1 MDIKGDW
8 KKRAVCGL
16 MVLAM
21 ALSLLP
27 TSILAADTRSVTDN
41 AIKNGSFEQPVFDD
55 KPSPQWPANQVPDWH
70 TTASDHLIEFGSKRN
85 GKNAPQLTGNN
96 KEIPDGK
103 QFAELNADEESTLY
117 QYATTVGGNVY
128 EWGLSHRGRSG
139 IDQMAVIIGPKQS
152 QIDPATGE
160 RIDVDPAKPS
170 KDGKDGRDQFM
181 RMTDWV
187 SQHESNLKV
196 DIPPTGCTQKIT
208 VYSKKFA
215 AKGEFQNDIG
225 DAFSASPSDVY
236 TEKWNVWI
244 IGTNNNA
251 WDNYGTN
258 SSAYAAGKLSYSCR
272 YAVPDGQTETVFA
285 FCSYSA
291 AGGNT
296 CGNLIDNIHFSLY
309 QTITAAATAGGSG
322 YIIVP
327 TGDKGSEYYEIGS
340 SMSELVVANGSPITV
355 KVVKPQDSNVQFVGA
370 YVTRQTAKGLEQVF
384 IPVTDKEEWGEEG
397 DTYTYEHRVEEP
409 ADIVLVFI
417 KSPTVMYDANGGQEY
432 VYEPGATEPKN
443 TVSFA
448 EDTGRTKYTSHAAQ
462 APAGCE
468 DTWQFQGWLLAR
480 SKTLL
485 PAEHTVTYDKATDT
499 LTFTDNG
506 SERGSA
512 EGGATLIAQ
521 WKWRQRFVT
530 ASRVK
535 DENGKVS
542 ADFRENTDCGTVEI
556 VGNEGESVANNLA
569 AKDYFASAS
578 ERVTVTAT
586 AKAGYE
592 FIGWYQQVDGEK
604 YDLVSSEP
612 THSYNVS
619 REGVQTIYARFA
631 PTHTVTYQWAS
642 VDAGKC
648 PQNTPDPP
656 SPGTVID
663 GGTYYISKDFIKDKT
678 TIDGTVKKDGRT
690 VPGKW
695 IFTGWHDGEED
706 GSSGTGSDIVIQET
720 ELIKVTGDRTLTGFW
735 TFEPEAEHSLSY
747 QFADSGSWS
756 PSGSFAHTEEHYRGE
771 SVTAKAEPDR
781 NQTTDGEDVLAT
793 DNVTLYGDWSFKGWQ
808 RSDTKDK
815 DIVAAGDGFDMPGN
829 DLTLTG
835 QWEFTPYTYTVVYDT
850 GDGKPI
856 RDPKYASYDYAA
868 LLGSSKSG
876 LNAPSTGI
884 PFGASIEL
892 MGLPAG
898 TEIQNDKY
906 FAGWSLVKPTSDNL
920 DTIQTQG
927 PGDSVGYRKLGI
939 TENGQEVKLYA
950 VYKNKD
956 VATVD
961 FAVNDSNWGDVNP
974 KSGSFTVQNGKVDNK
989 TVSSEATPREGYHF
1003 VGWYEKSDD
1012 GKLEP
1017 VNGSAINGTTLT
1029 VTAAMMQAKLKPLA
1043 ESRGENR
1050 TPVLE
1055 VRYIAVFARD
1065 SFTVK
1070 FDGNGDDKEATMKP
1084 QTFPAPDSEEQLTTL
1099 RKNEFKR
1106 PGYVFTGWA
1115 EYPTR
1120 EVGQEER
1127 IYADEAPFAEVTIY
1141 QGNKIVDGGTITLYA
1156 QWKKLPDVTILYT
1169 PDPTSLGTV
1178 KLNGAAAEENDTITV
1193 QEGTVY
1199 ESLNPETG
1207 VAQGATAV
1215 PGEGSVFVGWYDA
1228 QDTERS
1234 HPLTVSS
1241 TTYTP
1246 KKDSS
1251 GRYQEGSYVALF
1263 RLKQY
1268 VLRYD
1273 ANATDAVGT
1282 MKDQT
1287 FPHGEAYPLKE
1298 CAFSREG
1305 YRFVGWA
1312 TESTGK
1318 VKYEDQES
1326 IKLEEKFPNLKDDN
1340 DEVTL
1345 YAVWE
1350 EQSVTLSYEPND
1362 AELGSVSSA
1371 LETVVAVTGTA
1382 KGSTAQ
1388 PKSGAKFDGWYS
1400 ADGTLLSKELTFVPT
1415 KGAGTVWQGT
1425 TYYAHFSAKRSPS
1438 TPSTPAKPDETK
1450 PTLAPIPEMLNGE
1463 DHYAYLLG
1471 YEDGTVRPNGSIS
1484 RAEVATVLFRLLKD
1498 DVRMQNLTKDNAY
1511 SDVPDTAWYAAAV
1524 STLSKMG
1531 VISGYPDGTFRPNA
1545 PITRAEFAA
1554 MIARFD
1560 ETAKSADTPFTD
1572 ISGHWAENAIGKAYG
1587 NGWVEG
1593 SSKTVFCPESN
1604 LTRAETA
1611 TLLNRVLHRLPEKE
1625 SDLLANQIVWPDNP
1639 ETFWGYLAIQE
1650 ATNSHEYERKADG
1663 VHETQTAKRENRDWS
1678 KEFEQ

>member
-1 MDIKGDW
+1 MGDQ
-8 KKRAVCGL
+8 
-16 MVLAM
+16 
-21 ALSLLP
+21 
-27 TSILAADTRSVTDN
+27 T
-41 AIKNGSFEQPVFDD
+41 
-55 KPSPQWPANQVPDWH
+55 
-70 TTASDHLIEFGSKRN
+70 
-85 GKNAPQLTGNN
+85 
-96 KEIPDGK
+96 IPDGS

-117 QYATTVGGNVY
+117 QYAETVGGNVY
-128 EWGLSHRGRSG
+128 EWGLSHRGREG
-139 IDQMAVIIGPKQS
+139 DDHMALIIGPKQ
-152 QIDPATGE
+152 DE
-160 RIDVDPAKPS
+160 KPD
-170 KDGKDGRDQFM
+170 KPNKAGKDQFM

-187 SQHESNLKV
+187 KSHAEKLGVN
-196 DIPPTGCTQKIT
+196 IPVTGCTQKIT

-215 AKGEFQNDIG
+215 ANGGFQNDIG

-244 IGTNNNA
+244 IGTSNTA
-251 WDNYGTN
+251 WGNYGTK
-258 SSAYAAGKLSYSCR
+258 SSAYAAGKLAYSCR
-272 YAVPDGQTETVFA
+272 YAVPDGQTKTVFA

-291 AGGNT
+291 ATSNKT
-296 CGNLIDNIHFSLY
+296 LGNLIDNIHFSLY

-322 YIIVP
+322 FIGVP
-327 TGDKGSEYYEIGS
+327 TGGKNVYYEIRG

-355 KVVKPQDSNVQFVGA
+355 KAVEPESDDVQFVGA
-370 YVTRQTAKGLEQVF
+370 YVTRQTQNGLKKEF
-384 IPVTDKEEWGEEG
+384 IPATSPSWDKV
-397 DTYTYEHRVEEP
+397 DRTYTYEHPVEEP
-409 ADIVLVFI
+409 ADIVLVFVKKPMVI
-417 KSPTVMYDANGGQEY
+417 YEANGGKQY
-432 VYEPGATEPKN
+432 THGDNGTNA
-443 TVSFA
+443 VSFA
-448 EDTGRTKYTSHAAQ
+448 PQVSGDGSTTARGPYDSKEATPVKDGWRF
-462 APAGCE
+462 
-468 DTWQFQGWLLAR
+468 DGWLLPQ
-480 SKTLL
+480 KNKVL
-485 PAEHTVTYDKATDT
+485 PAVHTVSYDAESE
-499 LTFTDNG
+499 TFTFTANG
-506 SERGSA
+506 ETTELESV
-512 EGGATLIAQ
+512 GATLIAQ

-535 DENGKVS
+535 NADGKVS
-542 ADFRENTDCGTVEI
+542 DDFLVNEDCGTVEI
-556 VGNEGESVANNLA
+556 VGNEGESVANNPA

-592 FIGWYQQVDGEK
+592 FIGWYQQVDGK
-604 YDLVSSEP
+604 YDLVSSKP
-612 THSYNVS
+612 THSYTVIS
-619 REGVQTIYARFA
+619 EGVQTIYARFA

-642 VDAGKC
+642 VAAGKC
-648 PQNTPDPP
+648 PQNTPDPLR
-656 SPGTVID
+656 PGTVID

-695 IFTGWHDGEED
+695 VFTGWHDGEED
-706 GSSGTGSDIVIQET
+706 GSSGNDVDIVIRVT
-720 ELIKVTGDRTLTGFW
+720 ELINVTGDRTLTGFW

-771 SVTAKAEPDR
+771 SVKAASEPAR
-781 NQTTDGEDVLAT
+781 NQTMDGKDVLVT

-808 RSDTKDK
+808 RSDNENT
-815 DIVAAGDGFDMPGN
+815 ITAGNDFDMPGN
-829 DLTLTG
+829 NLTLTG

-850 GDGKPI
+850 GNGEPVGDL
-856 RDPKYASYDYAA
+856 KYASYDYAA
-868 LLGSSKSG
+868 LLGSSKPG
-876 LNAPSTGI
+876 LKAPSTGI
-884 PFGASIEL
+884 PFGASIKL
-892 MGLPAG
+892 MELPAG
-898 TEIQNDKY
+898 TEIPNDKY
-906 FAGWSLVKPTSDNL
+906 FAGWSLVKPTNADLSD
-920 DTIQTQG
+920 IETQA
-927 PGDSVGYRKLGI
+927 PGDSVGFRKLEV

-974 KSGSFTVQNGKVDNK
+974 KSGSFMVQNGKVDEG
-989 TVSSEATPREGYHF
+989 TVSSTAAPRDGYHF
-1003 VGWYEKSDD
+1003 VGWYEESDD

-1017 VNGSAINGTTLT
+1017 VNGSAISGTTLT

-1050 TPVLE
+1050 TPVLV
-1055 VRYIAVFARD
+1055 VRYVAVFEPNT
-1065 SFTVK
+1065 FTIHYEPNYPIIDAGAQSGEMVDQTFSAATTSRNLSPNQFQCK
-1070 FDGNGDDKEATMKP
+1070 GYTFDGWTTGKGDFYSDGAAFT
-1084 QTFPAPDSEEQLTTL
+1084 QTVE
-1099 RKNEFKR
+1099 NEGK
-1106 PGYVFTGWA
+1106 V
-1115 EYPTR
+1115 
-1120 EVGQEER
+1120 
-1127 IYADEAPFAEVTIY
+1127 
-1141 QGNKIVDGGTITLYA
+1141 TLYA
-1156 QWKKLPDVTILYT
+1156 QWERLADVTIFYT
-1169 PDPTSLGTV
+1169 PEPTSLGTV
-1178 KLNGAAAEENDTITV
+1178 ELNGTAAKENDTITV

-1207 VAQGATAV
+1207 TARGATAV
-1215 PGEGSVFVGWYDA
+1215 PGKGSVFVGWYDA
-1228 QDTERS
+1228 QGK
-1234 HPLTVSS
+1234 HPLTDK

-1246 KKDSS
+1246 EKGSS
-1251 GRYQEGSYVALF
+1251 GRYQDGSYVARF

-1268 VLRYD
+1268 VLHYD
-1273 ANATDAVGT
+1273 ANGGTDT
-1282 MKDQT
+1282 MEDQT
-1287 FPHGEAYPLKE
+1287 FPHGQAHPLEK

-1312 TESTGK
+1312 TESAGE

-1326 IKLEEKFPNLKDDN
+1326 IKLDEKFPNLTNDN
-1340 DEVTL
+1340 DVVTL

-1350 EQSVTLSYEPND
+1350 EQSVTIGYEPND
-1362 AELGSVSSA
+1362 AELG
-1371 LETVVAVTGTA
+1371 TVTVESEPVDAVTGTA
-1382 KGSTAQ
+1382 HGSTAQ

-1400 ADGTLLSKELTFVPT
+1400 ADGTLLSTELTFVPT
-1415 KGAGTVWQGT
+1415 RADGAVWQGT
-1425 TYYAHFSAKRSPS
+1425 TYYARFSAKRSPS

-1511 SDVPDTAWYAAAV
+1511 SDVSDTAWYAAAV

>member
-41 AIKNGSFEQPVFDD
+41 AIKNGSFEEPAFHD
-55 KPSPQWPANQVPDWH
+55 KNSPQWPANNVPDWD
-70 TTASDHLIEFGSKRN
+70 TTASDKLIEFGSRRN
-85 GKNAPQLTGNN
+85 GKNAPQLTGVD
-96 KEIPDGK
+96 KTIPDGS

-117 QYATTVGGNVY
+117 QYAETVGGNVY
-128 EWGLSHRGRSG
+128 EWGLSHRGRDG
-139 IDQMAVIIGPKQS
+139 VDQMAVIIGPKQDD
-152 QIDPATGE
+152 DP
-160 RIDVDPAKPS
+160 DKPS
-170 KDGKDGRDQFM
+170 ADGKDQFM

-187 SQHESNLKV
+187 RQHASEMGVTVYNN
-196 DIPPTGCTQKIT
+196 TGCTQKIT

-215 AKGEFQNDIG
+215 KKGGFQNDIG

-251 WDNYGTN
+251 WGNYGTK
-258 SSAYAAGKLSYSCR
+258 SSDYAEGNLAYSCR
-272 YAVPDGQTETVFA
+272 YAVPDGQSKTVFA

-291 AGGNT
+291 AGGST

-322 YIIVP
+322 YIGVP
-327 TGDKGSEYYEIGS
+327 TGNESVLYKIDDK
-340 SMSELVVANGSPITV
+340 MRELVVANGSTITV
-355 KVVKPQDSNVQFVGA
+355 QAVEPKNDVQFVGA
-370 YVTRQTAKGLEQVF
+370 YVTRQTQNGLKKEF
-384 IPVTDKEEWGEEG
+384 IPAASSSWDKV
-397 DTYTYEHRVEEP
+397 DRTYTYVHPVEEP
-409 ADIVLVFI
+409 ADIVLVFVKKPMVI
-417 KSPTVMYDANGGQEY
+417 YEANGGDQY
-432 VYEPGATEPKN
+432 THGDNGTNA
-443 TVSFA
+443 VSFA
-448 EDTGRTKYTSHAAQ
+448 QQVRDDGSKTERLPYESQEATTKTKD
-462 APAGCE
+462 GWRF
-468 DTWQFQGWLLAR
+468 DGWLLAR
-480 SKTLL
+480 KEKVL
-485 PAEHTVTYDKATDT
+485 PAVHTVSYDTASE
-499 LTFTDNG
+499 TFTFTADDG
-506 SERGSA
+506 TKETLES
-512 EGGATLIAQ
+512 GGATLIAQ

-535 DENGKVS
+535 DKDGMVS
-542 ADFRENTDCGTVEI
+542 ADIQENTACGSITVTSDGAAVKTETTEA
-556 VGNEGESVANNLA
+556 VTDYYSQANEKITA
-569 AKDYFASAS
+569 
-578 ERVTVTAT
+578 TAT
-586 AKAGYE
+586 AKNGYR
-592 FIGWYQQVDGEK
+592 FVGWYQQLDGDTYQFISNQETYTYTAK
-604 YDLVSSEP
+604 A
-612 THSYNVS
+612 
-619 REGVQTIYARFA
+619 EGVQTVYARFA

-648 PQNTPDPP
+648 PPNRPEPP

-678 TIDGTVKKDGRT
+678 TIDGTVTKDGRT

-695 IFTGWHDGEED
+695 VFTGWRSGE
-706 GSSGTGSDIVIQET
+706 SGDSDIRET

-735 TFEPEAEHSLSY
+735 TFIPEKEHTLTY
-747 QFADSGSWS
+747 QFADNNRWS
-756 PSGSFAHTEEHYRGE
+756 PSGSFAQTENHYRGE
-771 SVTAKAEPDR
+771 SVTAKAEPDH
-781 NQTTDGEDVLAT
+781 NKTTDEEGNPIDVLVT
-793 DNVTLYGDWSFKGWQ
+793 GNNVVLYGKWSFDGWK
-808 RSDTKDK
+808 RSDNDST
-815 DIVAAGDGFDMPGN
+815 IAAGRGFNMPGK

-835 QWEFTPYTYTVVYDT
+835 QWEFTPYTYTVVYDLVNGRT
-850 GDGKPI
+850 VADLNNKNYNYS
-856 RDPKYASYDYAA
+856 K
-868 LLGSSKSG
+868 LLGSSKPG
-876 LNAPSTGI
+876 LNALSTGIGI

-892 MGLPAG
+892 MELPAG
-898 TEIQNDKY
+898 TEIPDDKY
-906 FAGWSLVKPTSDNL
+906 FAGWSLVEPTSDNL
-920 DTIQTQG
+920 DTIQTQD

-950 VYKNKD
+950 VYKDKD

-974 KSGSFTVQNGKVDNK
+974 KSGSFMVQNGKVDEG
-989 TVSSEATPREGYHF
+989 TVSSTAAPRDGYHF
-1003 VGWYEKSDD
+1003 VGWYEESDD

-1017 VNGSAINGTTLT
+1017 VNGSAISGTTLT

-1065 SFTVK
+1065 SFTVE
-1070 FDGNGDDKEATMKP
+1070 FNRNGDDVTGEMPPQKFHDPNSKDQPTM
-1084 QTFPAPDSEEQLTTL
+1084 L

-1106 PGYVFTGWA
+1106 RGYVFTGWA

-1120 EVGQEER
+1120 GEGQGR
-1127 IYADEAPFAEVTIY
+1127 TYADEAPFAEVTKY
-1141 QGNKIVDGGTITLYA
+1141 RGVKIVDGDSITLYA
-1156 QWKKLPDVTILYT
+1156 QWEKLPDVTISYT
-1169 PDPTSLGTV
+1169 PEPTSLGTV
-1178 KLNGAAAEENDTITV
+1178 ELNGTAAKGNDTITV

-1199 ESLNPETG
+1199 EKLNPETG
-1207 VAQGATAV
+1207 TARGATAV
-1215 PGEGSVFVGWYDA
+1215 PGKGSVFVGWYDA

-1234 HPLTVSS
+1234 HPLTDGS

-1246 KKDSS
+1246 EKEDSS
-1251 GRYQEGSYVALF
+1251 GRYQKGSYVALF

-1268 VLRYD
+1268 VLHYD
-1273 ANATDAVGT
+1273 ANAADAVGT

-1287 FPHGEAYPLKE
+1287 FPHGQAHPLEK

-1312 TESTGK
+1312 TGPAGE
-1318 VKYEDQES
+1318 VKYEDQKS
-1326 IKLEEKFPNLKDDN
+1326 IKLDEEFKNLTNDN
-1340 DEVTL
+1340 DVVTL

-1350 EQSVTLSYEPND
+1350 EQSVTIGYEPND

-1371 LETVVAVTGTA
+1371 LETVAAVTGTA

-1388 PKSGAKFDGWYS
+1388 AKSGARFDGWYS
-1400 ADGTLLSKELTFVPT
+1400 ADGTLLSTELTFVP
-1415 KGAGTVWQGT
+1415 KKADGAVWQGT
-1425 TYYAHFSAKRSPS
+1425 TYYAHFSAQRRPS

-1498 DVRMQNLTKDNAY
+1498 DVRTQNLTKDNAY
-1511 SDVPDTAWYAAAV
+1511 SDVSDTAWYAAAV

-1587 NGWVEG
+1587 NGWVAG

>member
-41 AIKNGSFEQPVFDD
+41 AIKNGSFEEPAFHD
-55 KPSPQWPANQVPDWH
+55 KNSPQWPANNVPDWD
-70 TTASDHLIEFGSKRN
+70 TTASDHLIEFGSTRKDGTVPHIV
-85 GKNAPQLTGNN
+85 GKPNLQDSGC
-96 KEIPDGK
+96 

-117 QYATTVGGNVY
+117 QYAETVGGNVY
-128 EWGLSHRGRSG
+128 EWGLSHRGRDG
-139 IDQMAVIIGPKQS
+139 VDQMAVIIGPKQDD
-152 QIDPATGE
+152 DP
-160 RIDVDPAKPS
+160 DKPS
-170 KDGKDGRDQFM
+170 ADGKDQFM

-187 SQHESNLKV
+187 RQHASEMGV
-196 DIPPTGCTQKIT
+196 TVYGTGCTQKIT

-215 AKGEFQNDIG
+215 KKGGFQNDIG

-244 IGTNNNA
+244 IGTSNTV
-251 WDNYGTN
+251 WGNYGTK
-258 SSAYAAGKLSYSCR
+258 SSAYAAGNLAYSCR
-272 YAVPDGQTETVFA
+272 YAVPDGQAKTVFA

-291 AGGNT
+291 TGGST
-296 CGNLIDNIHFSLY
+296 CGNLIDNIHFRLY

-322 YIIVP
+322 YIGVS
-327 TGDKGSEYYEIGS
+327 TGDEDESVLYKIDDK
-340 SMSELVVANGSPITV
+340 MRELVVADGSTITV
-355 KVVKPQDSNVQFVGA
+355 QAVEPDNDVQFVGA
-370 YVTRQTAKGLEQVF
+370 YVTRQTQNGLKKEF
-384 IPVTDKEEWGEEG
+384 IPATSPSWDKV
-397 DTYTYEHRVEEP
+397 DRTYTYEHPVEEP
-409 ADIVLVFI
+409 ADIVLVFVKKPMVI
-417 KSPTVMYDANGGQEY
+417 YEANGGDQY
-432 VYEPGATEPKN
+432 THGDNGTNA
-443 TVSFA
+443 VSFA
-448 EDTGRTKYTSHAAQ
+448 QQVSDDGSKTERLPYESQEATTKTKD
-462 APAGCE
+462 GWRF
-468 DTWQFQGWLLAR
+468 DGWLLAR
-480 SKTLL
+480 KEKVL
-485 PAEHTVTYDKATDT
+485 PAVHTVSYDTASE
-499 LTFTDNG
+499 TFTFTADDG
-506 SERGSA
+506 TKETLES
-512 EGGATLIAQ
+512 GGATLIAQ

-535 DENGKVS
+535 DADGKVS
-542 ADFRENTDCGTVEI
+542 ADFRENTECGTVEI
-556 VGNEGESVANNLA
+556 VGNEGESVANNPA

-578 ERVTVTAT
+578 ERVTVTA
-586 AKAGYE
+586 AANAGYE
-592 FIGWYQQVDGEK
+592 FIGWYQQVDGKK
-604 YDLVSSEP
+604 YELVSSEP
-612 THSYNVS
+612 THSYTVS

-642 VDAGKC
+642 VAAGKC

-678 TIDGTVKKDGRT
+678 TIDGTVTKDGRT

-695 IFTGWHDGEED
+695 VFTGWHDGKED
-706 GSSGTGSDIVIQET
+706 GSSGNDVDIVIRET

-735 TFEPEAEHSLSY
+735 TFIPEKEHTLTY
-747 QFADSGSWS
+747 QFADNTRWS
-756 PSGSFAHTEEHYRGE
+756 PSGSFELTENYYRGE
-771 SVTAKAEPDR
+771 SVTAQAEPDR
-781 NQTTDGEDVLAT
+781 NQTTDEEGNPIDVLVT
-793 DNVTLYGDWSFKGWQ
+793 GNVTLYGDWSFNGWK
-808 RSDTKDK
+808 RSDNDST
-815 DIVAAGDGFDMPGN
+815 IAAGRGFNMPGN
-829 DLTLTG
+829 NLTLTG

-898 TEIQNDKY
+898 TEIPDDKY
-906 FAGWSLVKPTSDNL
+906 FAGWSLVKPENNL
-920 DTIQTQG
+920 STIETQA

-939 TENGQEVKLYA
+939 TANKQVVTLYA

-961 FAVNDSNWGDVNP
+961 FAVNDSNWGNVDT
-974 KSGSFTVQNGKVDNK
+974 KSGSFTVQNGIVDNK
-989 TVSSEATPREGYHF
+989 TVFSEATPREGYHF
-1003 VGWYEKSDD
+1003 VGWYEK
-1012 GKLEP
+1012 GALTP
-1017 VNGSAINGTTLT
+1017 VSTNAKLT
-1029 VTAAMMQAKLKPLA
+1029 VTSDMMQEKLPLTG
-1043 ESRGENR
+1043 SGEENG
-1050 TPVLE
+1050 TPPVL
-1055 VRYIAVFARD
+1055 VVHYVAVFARD
-1065 SFTVK
+1065 SFTVE
-1070 FDGNGDDKEATMKP
+1070 FNRNGDDVTGEMPP
-1084 QTFPAPDSEEQLTTL
+1084 QTFHDPDSEEQPTTL

-1120 EVGQEER
+1120 GEGQGR
-1127 IYADEAPFAEVTIY
+1127 SYDDEASFAEVTIY
-1141 QGNKIVDGGTITLYA
+1141 QKKQINNGDTITLYA
-1156 QWKKLPDVTILYT
+1156 QWERLPDVTILYT
-1169 PDPTSLGTV
+1169 PEPTSLGTV
-1178 KLNGAAAEENDTITV
+1178 ELNGIAAEGNDTITV
-1193 QEGTVY
+1193 QEGTVC
-1199 ESLNPETG
+1199 EQLNPETG
-1207 VAQGATAV
+1207 EVQGATAV
-1215 PGEGSVFVGWYDA
+1215 PGKGSVFVGWYDA

-1234 HPLTVSS
+1234 HSLTGSS
-1241 TTYTP
+1241 TTYKP
-1246 KKDSS
+1246 EKDSS

-1273 ANATDAVGT
+1273 ANGGTGT
-1282 MKDQT
+1282 MEDQT
-1287 FPHGEAYPLKE
+1287 FPHGQAHPLEK

-1305 YRFVGWA
+1305 YSFVGWA
-1312 TESTGK
+1312 TEQEGK
-1318 VKYEDQES
+1318 VKYEDQKS
-1326 IKLEEKFPNLKDDN
+1326 IKLDEEFPNLTNDN
-1340 DEVTL
+1340 DEVYL

-1362 AELGSVSSA
+1362 AELGSVSKAS
-1371 LETVVAVTGTA
+1371 ETVDAVTGTA

-1388 PKSGAKFDGWYS
+1388 PKSGARFDGWYS
-1400 ADGTLLSKELTFVPT
+1400 ADGALLSKELTFVPT
-1415 KGAGTVWQGT
+1415 KKDGAVWQGT

-1511 SDVPDTAWYAAAV
+1511 SDVSDTAWYAAAV

>member
-8 KKRAVCGL
+8 KKRAVSGL
-16 MVLAM
+16 MVLVM

-41 AIKNGSFEQPVFDD
+41 AIKNGSFEEPAFHD
-55 KPSPQWPANQVPDWH
+55 KNSPQWPANNVPDWS
-70 TTASDHLIEFGSKRN
+70 TTASDQLIEFGSRRN
-85 GKNAPQLTGNN
+85 GKDAPQLTGVD
-96 KEIPDGK
+96 KTIPDGS

-128 EWGLSHRGRSG
+128 EWGLSHRGREG
-139 IDQMAVIIGPKQS
+139 DDHMALIIGPKQ
-152 QIDPATGE
+152 DE
-160 RIDVDPAKPS
+160 KPD
-170 KDGKDGRDQFM
+170 KPNKAGKDQFM

-187 SQHESNLKV
+187 KSHAEKLGVN
-196 DIPPTGCTQKIT
+196 IPVTGCTQKIT

-215 AKGEFQNDIG
+215 ANGGFQNDIG

-244 IGTNNNA
+244 IGTSNTA
-251 WDNYGTN
+251 WGNYGTK
-258 SSAYAAGKLSYSCR
+258 SSAYAAGNLAYSCR
-272 YAVPDGQTETVFA
+272 YAVPDGQTKTVFA

-291 AGGNT
+291 AT
-296 CGNLIDNIHFSLY
+296 SDKTLGNLIDNIHFSLY

-322 YIIVP
+322 FIGVP
-327 TGDKGSEYYEIGS
+327 TGNVSEYYPIGS
-340 SMSELVVANGSPITV
+340 SMSKRVVANGSTIKV
-355 KVVKPQDSNVQFVGA
+355 KAVEPENGDVQFVGA
-370 YVTRQTAKGLEQVF
+370 YVTRQTQNGLKKEF
-384 IPVTDKEEWGEEG
+384 IPATSPSWDKV
-397 DTYTYEHRVEEP
+397 DRTYTYVHPVEEP
-409 ADIVLVFI
+409 ADIVLVFVKKPMVI
-417 KSPTVMYDANGGQEY
+417 YEANGGDQY
-432 VYEPGATEPKN
+432 TYGDKGTNA
-443 TVSFA
+443 VSFA
-448 EDTGRTKYTSHAAQ
+448 PQVNGDGSTTER
-462 APAGCE
+462 APYDSKEATTAKDGWKF
-468 DTWQFQGWLLAR
+468 DGWLLAR
-480 SKTLL
+480 NNKVL
-485 PAEHTVTYDKATDT
+485 PAVHTVSYDPAIE
-499 LTFTDNG
+499 TFTFTADNG
-506 SERGSA
+506 TKETLES
-512 EGGATLIAQ
+512 GGATLIAQ

-535 DENGKVS
+535 ENGKVS
-542 ADFRENTDCGTVEI
+542 ADFQENTDCGTVEI
-556 VGNEGESVANNLA
+556 VGNEGESVANNPA

-578 ERVTVTAT
+578 ERVTVTA
-586 AKAGYE
+586 AANAGYE
-592 FIGWYQQVDGEK
+592 FIGWYQQVDGNK
-604 YDLVSSEP
+604 YELVSSEP

-631 PTHTVTYQWAS
+631 PTHTVTYRWTTEE
-642 VDAGKC
+642 GKC
-648 PQNTPDPP
+648 PPEELLNKNGISLPET
-656 SPGTVID
+656 GTVVD
-663 GGTYYISKDFIKDKT
+663 GGTYYISKDLEINK
-678 TIDGTVKKDGRT
+678 TIDGTGTIDDRT

-695 IFTGWHDGEED
+695 VFTGWRSGE
-706 GSSGTGSDIVIQET
+706 SGDSDIRET
-720 ELIKVTGDRTLTGFW
+720 ELIKVKGDRTLTGFW

-756 PSGSFAHTEEHYRGE
+756 PSGSFAQTEEHYRGE
-771 SVTAKAEPDR
+771 SVTAQAEPAHNRTKDEKG
-781 NQTTDGEDVLAT
+781 NPIDVLAT
-793 DNVTLYGDWSFKGWQ
+793 GNNVVLYGKWSFDGWK
-808 RSDTKDK
+808 RSDNDST
-815 DIVAAGDGFDMPGN
+815 IAAGKGFDMPGK

-835 QWEFTPYTYTVVYDT
+835 QWEFTPYTYTVVYDLGNGT
-850 GDGKPI
+850 TVA
-856 RDPKYASYDYAA
+856 DPNNENYNYSK
-868 LLGSSKSG
+868 LLGSDKSG

-892 MGLPAG
+892 MEFPAG
-898 TEIQNDKY
+898 TEIPNDKY
-906 FAGWSLVKPTSDNL
+906 FAGWSLVKPENNL
-920 DTIQTQG
+920 STIETQA
-927 PGDSVGYRKLGI
+927 PGDSVGFRKLKV

-961 FAVNDSNWGDVNP
+961 FAVNNSNWGDVNP
-974 KSGSFTVQNGKVDNK
+974 KSGSFTVRGSTVDEK
-989 TVSSEATPREGYHF
+989 TVSSTATPREGYHF
-1003 VGWYEKSDD
+1003 VGWYEKKSDGGLTEVKD
-1012 GKLEP
+1012 E
-1017 VNGSAINGTTLT
+1017 NGNWITDAKLT
-1029 VTAAMMQAKLKPLA
+1029 VTSDMMQEKLNSLTEKL
-1043 ESRGENR
+1043 
-1050 TPVLE
+1050 V
-1055 VRYIAVFARD
+1055 VHYVAVFARD

-1070 FDGNGDDKEATMKP
+1070 FDPNVALDAEGKSDVTGEMPP
-1084 QTFPAPDSEEQLTTL
+1084 QKFPAPDSEDQLTTL

-1106 PGYVFTGWA
+1106 RGYVFTGWA
-1115 EYPTR
+1115 ESKTGEGR
-1120 EVGQEER
+1120 T
-1127 IYADEAPFAEVTIY
+1127 YADKEPFAEVTIY
-1141 QGNKIVDGGTITLYA
+1141 QGNKIVDGGMITLYA
-1156 QWKKLPDVTILYT
+1156 QWKKLPDVTIFYT
-1169 PDPTSLGTV
+1169 PEPTSLGTV
-1178 KLNGAAAEENDTITV
+1178 ELNPTESNELDPQDGMV
-1193 QEGTVY
+1193 S

-1207 VAQGATAV
+1207 TAQGATAV

-1228 QDTERS
+1228 QDTERENS
-1234 HPLTVSS
+1234 LTDSM
-1241 TTYTP
+1241 TYTP
-1246 KKDSS
+1246 EKNSS
-1251 GRYQEGSYVALF
+1251 SKRYQDGSYVARF

-1268 VLRYD
+1268 VLHYD
-1273 ANATDAVGT
+1273 ANGGTDT
-1282 MKDQT
+1282 MEDQT
-1287 FPHGEAYPLKE
+1287 FPHGQAHPLEK

-1312 TESTGK
+1312 TESTDK

-1326 IKLEEKFPNLKDDN
+1326 IKLDEEFPNLTNDN

-1350 EQSVTLSYEPND
+1350 EQRVTLSYEPND

-1371 LETVVAVTGTA
+1371 LETVAAVKGTA

-1388 PKSGAKFDGWYS
+1388 PKSGARFDGWYS

-1415 KGAGTVWQGT
+1415 KGDGAVWQGT
-1425 TYYAHFSAKRSPS
+1425 TYYAYFSAKRSPS

-1511 SDVPDTAWYAAAV
+1511 SDVSDTAWYAAAV

>member
-70 TTASDHLIEFGSKRN
+70 TTASDHLIEFGSSRN
-85 GKNAPQLTGNN
+85 GNDAPQLTGYD
-96 KEIPDGK
+96 KTIPDGH

-128 EWGLSHRGRSG
+128 EWGLSHRGREG
-139 IDQMAVIIGPKQS
+139 VDRMAVIIGPKQN
-152 QIDPATGE
+152 
-160 RIDVDPAKPS
+160 VDPAKPS

-187 SQHESNLKV
+187 KSHAEKLGVN
-196 DIPPTGCTQKIT
+196 IPVTGCTQKIT

-215 AKGEFQNDIG
+215 ANGGFQNDIG

-244 IGTNNNA
+244 IGTSNTA
-251 WDNYGTN
+251 WGNYGTK
-258 SSAYAAGKLSYSCR
+258 SSAYAAGNLAYSCR
-272 YAVPDGQTETVFA
+272 YAVPDGQTKTVFA

-291 AGGNT
+291 ATSNKT
-296 CGNLIDNIHFSLY
+296 LGNLIDNIHFSLY

-322 YIIVP
+322 FIGVP
-327 TGDKGSEYYEIGS
+327 TGGKNVYYEIRG

-355 KVVKPQDSNVQFVGA
+355 KAVEPESDDVQFVGA
-370 YVTRQTAKGLEQVF
+370 YVTRQTQNGLKKEF
-384 IPVTDKEEWGEEG
+384 IPATSPSWDKV
-397 DTYTYEHRVEEP
+397 DRTYTYEHPVEEP
-409 ADIVLVFI
+409 ADIVLVFVKKPMVI
-417 KSPTVMYDANGGQEY
+417 YEANGGKQY
-432 VYEPGATEPKN
+432 THGDNGTNA
-443 TVSFA
+443 VSFA
-448 EDTGRTKYTSHAAQ
+448 PQVSGDGSTTARGPYESKAATT
-462 APAGCE
+462 AKDGWKF
-468 DTWQFQGWLLAR
+468 DGWLLPR
-480 SKTLL
+480 KNKVL
-485 PAEHTVTYDKATDT
+485 PAVHTVSYDAERE
-499 LTFTDNG
+499 TFTFAANG
-506 SERGSA
+506 ETTELES
-512 EGGATLIAQ
+512 GGATLIAQ

-535 DENGKVS
+535 DKDGMVS
-542 ADFRENTDCGTVEI
+542 ADIQENTACGSITVTSDGAAVKTETTEA
-556 VGNEGESVANNLA
+556 VTDYYSQANEKITA
-569 AKDYFASAS
+569 
-578 ERVTVTAT
+578 TAT
-586 AKAGYE
+586 AKNGYR
-592 FIGWYQQVDGEK
+592 FVGWYQQLDGDT
-604 YDLVSSEP
+604 YQFVSNQA
-612 THSYNVS
+612 TYTYTAKA
-619 REGVQTIYARFA
+619 EGVQTIYARFA
-631 PTHTVTYQWAS
+631 PTHTVTYRWTTEE
-642 VDAGKC
+642 GKC
-648 PQNTPDPP
+648 PPEELLNKNGISLPET
-656 SPGTVID
+656 GTVVD
-663 GGTYYISKDFIKDKT
+663 GGTYYISKDLEINK
-678 TIDGTVKKDGRT
+678 TIDGTGTIDDRT

-695 IFTGWHDGEED
+695 VFTGWRSGE
-706 GSSGTGSDIVIQET
+706 SGDSDIRET
-720 ELIKVTGDRTLTGFW
+720 ELIKVKGDRTLTGFW
-735 TFEPEAEHSLSY
+735 TFIPEKEHTLTY
-747 QFADSGSWS
+747 QFADNTRWS
-756 PSGSFAHTEEHYRGE
+756 PSGSFELTENYYRGE
-771 SVTAKAEPDR
+771 SVTAQAEPAHNRTKDEEG
-781 NQTTDGEDVLAT
+781 NPIDVLAT
-793 DNVTLYGDWSFKGWQ
+793 GNNVVLYGKWSFDGWK
-808 RSDTKDK
+808 RSDNDST
-815 DIVAAGDGFDMPGN
+815 IAAGRGFNMPGK

-856 RDPKYASYDYAA
+856 SDPKYASYDYAA

-876 LNAPSTGI
+876 LNAPTGI

-892 MGLPAG
+892 MELPDG
-898 TEIQNDKY
+898 TKIPNDKY
-906 FAGWSLVKPTSDNL
+906 FAGWSIVDPTNADL
-920 DTIQTQG
+920 GTIVTQA

-939 TENGQEVKLYA
+939 TKDKRKVTLYA

-956 VATVD
+956 MATVD
-961 FAVNDSNWGDVNP
+961 FAVNDSNWGDVDT
-974 KSGSFTVQNGKVDNK
+974 KSGSFMVQNGKVDEG
-989 TVSSEATPREGYHF
+989 TVSSTAAPRDGYHF
-1003 VGWYEKSDD
+1003 VGWYEESDD

-1065 SFTVK
+1065 SFTVE

-1156 QWKKLPDVTILYT
+1156 QWEKLSDVIISYT
-1169 PDPTSLGTV
+1169 PEPTSLGTV
-1178 KLNGAAAEENDTITV
+1178 KLNPTESNELDPQDGMV
-1193 QEGTVY
+1193 S

-1207 VAQGATAV
+1207 EVQGATAV

-1234 HPLTVSS
+1234 HPLTGGS

-1246 KKDSS
+1246 EKDLS
-1251 GRYQEGSYVALF
+1251 GRYRDGSYVALF

-1268 VLRYD
+1268 VLHYD
-1273 ANATDAVGT
+1273 ANAADAAGT
-1282 MKDQT
+1282 MEDQT
-1287 FPHGEAYPLKE
+1287 FPHGQAYPLKE

-1312 TESTGK
+1312 TEQKGK
-1318 VKYEDQES
+1318 VEYEDQTN
-1326 IKLEEKFPNLKDDN
+1326 IKLDKEFPNLTNDN
-1340 DEVTL
+1340 DVVTL

-1350 EQSVTLSYEPND
+1350 EQSVTIGYEPND

-1371 LETVVAVTGTA
+1371 SETVDAVTGTA

-1388 PKSGAKFDGWYS
+1388 AKSGARFDGWYS

-1415 KGAGTVWQGT
+1415 KKDGAVWQGT

-1511 SDVPDTAWYAAAV
+1511 SDVSDTAWYAAAV

-1663 VHETQTAKRENRDWS
+1663 VYETQTAKRENRDWS

>member
-8 KKRAVCGL
+8 KKRAISGL

-41 AIKNGSFEQPVFDD
+41 AIKNGSFEEPAFHDQN
-55 KPSPQWPANQVPDWH
+55 SPQWPANNVPDWD
-70 TTASDHLIEFGSKRN
+70 TTASDKLIEFGSKRN

-96 KEIPDGK
+96 KEIPDGD

-128 EWGLSHRGRSG
+128 EWGLSHRGREG
-139 IDQMAVIIGPKQS
+139 VDHMALIIGPKQNF
-152 QIDPATGE
+152 
-160 RIDVDPAKPS
+160 DPAKPS
-170 KDGKDGRDQFM
+170 EDGRDQFM

-187 SQHESNLKV
+187 SQHASGMA
-196 DIPPTGCTQKIT
+196 DMGCTQKIT

-215 AKGEFQNDIG
+215 ANGEFQNDIG

-251 WDNYGTN
+251 WGNYGTN
-258 SSAYAAGKLSYSCR
+258 SSDYAEGKLAYSCR
-272 YAVPDGQTETVFA
+272 YAVPDGQTKTVFA

-291 AGGNT
+291 AT
-296 CGNLIDNIHFSLY
+296 SDKTLGNLIDNIHFSLY

-322 YIIVP
+322 FIGVP

-340 SMSELVVANGSPITV
+340 SMSELVVANGSTIKV
-355 KVVKPQDSNVQFVGA
+355 KAVKPKDSNVQFVGA

-409 ADIVLVFI
+409 ADIVLVFVKKPMVI
-417 KSPTVMYDANGGQEY
+417 YEANGGEY
-432 VYEPGATEPKN
+432 THGDNGTNA
-443 TVSFA
+443 VSFA
-448 EDTGRTKYTSHAAQ
+448 QQAGSGGVLTPRGPYTAQ
-462 APAGCE
+462 AAETTKDGWRF
-468 DTWQFQGWLLAR
+468 DGWLLPQNNN
-480 SKTLL
+480 KVL
-485 PAEHTVTYDKATDT
+485 PAVHTVSYDAESE
-499 LTFTDNG
+499 TFTFTANG
-506 SERGSA
+506 ETTELESV
-512 EGGATLIAQ
+512 GATLIAQ
-521 WKWRQRFVT
+521 WKWRQRFIT

-535 DENGKVS
+535 GADGKVS
-542 ADFRENTDCGTVEI
+542 DDFQVNAGCGTVEI
-556 VGNEGESVANNLA
+556 VGNEGESVANNPA

-578 ERVTVTAT
+578 ERVTVTA
-586 AKAGYE
+586 AANAGYE
-592 FIGWYQQVDGEK
+592 FIGWYQQVDGNK
-604 YDLVSSEP
+604 YELVSSKP
-612 THSYNVS
+612 THSYTVS

-642 VDAGKC
+642 VAAGKC

-678 TIDGTVKKDGRT
+678 TIDGTVTKDGRT

-695 IFTGWHDGEED
+695 VFTGWHDGEED
-706 GSSGTGSDIVIQET
+706 GSSGNDVDIVIRET
-720 ELIKVTGDRTLTGFW
+720 ELINVTGDRVLTGFW

-747 QFADSGSWS
+747 QFADNNRWS
-756 PSGSFAHTEEHYRGE
+756 PSGTLGAGAVGGSYFRNERITAANVPDHKNGE
-771 SVTAKAEPDR
+771 LTAA
-781 NQTTDGEDVLAT
+781 NG
-793 DNVTLYGDWSFKGWQ
+793 VTLYGAWSFEGWK

-815 DIVAAGDGFDMPGN
+815 DIVAAGGEFNMPGN

-835 QWEFTPYTYTVVYDT
+835 QWEFTPYTYTVVYDLGNGT
-850 GDGKPI
+850 TVADLNNEN
-856 RDPKYASYDYAA
+856 YNYSE
-868 LLGSSKSG
+868 LLGSDKSG

-884 PFGASIEL
+884 GIPFGASIEL
-892 MGLPAG
+892 MELPDG
-898 TEIQNDKY
+898 TEIPDDKY
-906 FAGWSLVKPTSDNL
+906 FAGWSIVDPTNADL
-920 DTIQTQG
+920 GTIETQD

-939 TENGQEVKLYA
+939 TANKQVVTLYA

-961 FAVNDSNWGDVNP
+961 FAVNDSNWGDVDT
-974 KSGSFTVQNGKVDNK
+974 KSGSFMVQNGIVDNK
-989 TVSSEATPREGYHF
+989 TVFSTAAPRDGYHF
-1003 VGWYEKSDD
+1003 VGWYEKKSDGSLTEAKD
-1012 GKLEP
+1012 ETGKLIT
-1017 VNGSAINGTTLT
+1017 SATLT
-1029 VTAAMMQAKLKPLA
+1029 VTTAMMQAKLPLTG
-1043 ESRGENR
+1043 SREENG
-1050 TPVLE
+1050 TPVLV
-1055 VRYIAVFARD
+1055 VRYVAVFEPNT
-1065 SFTVK
+1065 FTIHYEPNYPIIDAGAQSGEMADQTFSAATTSRNLSPNQFQCK
-1070 FDGNGDDKEATMKP
+1070 GYTFDGWITGKGDFYSDGAAFT
-1084 QTFPAPDSEEQLTTL
+1084 QTVE
-1099 RKNEFKR
+1099 NEGK
-1106 PGYVFTGWA
+1106 V
-1115 EYPTR
+1115 
-1120 EVGQEER
+1120 
-1127 IYADEAPFAEVTIY
+1127 
-1141 QGNKIVDGGTITLYA
+1141 TLYA
-1156 QWKKLPDVTILYT
+1156 QWERLADVTIFYT
-1169 PDPTSLGTV
+1169 PEPTSLGTV
-1178 KLNGAAAEENDTITV
+1178 ELNPTESNELDPQDGMV
-1193 QEGTVY
+1193 S

-1207 VAQGATAV
+1207 EVQGATAV

-1234 HPLTVSS
+1234 HPLTGGS

-1246 KKDSS
+1246 EKDLS
-1251 GRYQEGSYVALF
+1251 GRYRDGSYVALF

-1273 ANATDAVGT
+1273 ANGGTGT
-1282 MKDQT
+1282 MEDQT
-1287 FPHGEAYPLKE
+1287 FPHGQAHPLEK

-1312 TESTGK
+1312 TEKEGK
-1318 VKYEDQES
+1318 VKYEDQKS
-1326 IKLEEKFPNLKDDN
+1326 IKLDEEFQNLTNDN
-1340 DEVTL
+1340 EKVYL
-1345 YAVWE
+1345 YAVWQ
-1350 EQSVTLSYEPND
+1350 EQRVTLSYEPND

-1371 LETVVAVTGTA
+1371 SETVDAVTGTA
-1382 KGSTAQ
+1382 KGSIAQ
-1388 PKSGAKFDGWYS
+1388 PKSGARFDGWYS

-1415 KGAGTVWQGT
+1415 KKDGAVWQGT

-1450 PTLAPIPEMLNGE
+1450 PTLALIPEMLNGE

-1498 DVRMQNLTKDNAY
+1498 DVRTQNLTKDNAY
-1511 SDVPDTAWYAAAV
+1511 SDVSDTAWYAAAV

>member
-41 AIKNGSFEQPVFDD
+41 AIKNGSFEEPAFHD
-55 KPSPQWPANQVPDWH
+55 KNSPQWPAKEVPDWD
-70 TTASDHLIEFGSKRN
+70 TTASDRKIEFGSRRN
-85 GKNAPQLTGNN
+85 GKDAPQLMGDQT
-96 KEIPDGK
+96 IPDGS

-117 QYATTVGGNVY
+117 QYAETVGGNVY
-128 EWGLSHRGRSG
+128 EWGLSHRGREG
-139 IDQMAVIIGPKQS
+139 DDHMALIIGPKQ
-152 QIDPATGE
+152 DE
-160 RIDVDPAKPS
+160 KPD
-170 KDGKDGRDQFM
+170 KPNKAGKDQFM

-187 SQHESNLKV
+187 KSHAEKLGVN
-196 DIPPTGCTQKIT
+196 IPVTGCTQKIT

-215 AKGEFQNDIG
+215 ANGGFQNDIG

-244 IGTNNNA
+244 IGTSNTA
-251 WDNYGTN
+251 WGNYGTK
-258 SSAYAAGKLSYSCR
+258 SSAYAAGKLAYSCR
-272 YAVPDGQTETVFA
+272 YAVPDGQTKTVFA

-291 AGGNT
+291 ATSNKT
-296 CGNLIDNIHFSLY
+296 LGNLIDNIHFSLY

-322 YIIVP
+322 FIGVP
-327 TGDKGSEYYEIGS
+327 TGGKNVYYEIRG

-355 KVVKPQDSNVQFVGA
+355 KAVEPESDDVQFVGA
-370 YVTRQTAKGLEQVF
+370 YVTRQTQNGLKKEF
-384 IPVTDKEEWGEEG
+384 IPATSPSWDKV
-397 DTYTYEHRVEEP
+397 DRTYTYEHPVEEP
-409 ADIVLVFI
+409 ADIVLVFVKKPMVI
-417 KSPTVMYDANGGQEY
+417 YEANGGKQY
-432 VYEPGATEPKN
+432 THGDNGTNA
-443 TVSFA
+443 VSFA
-448 EDTGRTKYTSHAAQ
+448 PQVSGDGSTTARGPYDSKEATPVKDGWRF
-462 APAGCE
+462 
-468 DTWQFQGWLLAR
+468 DGWLLPQ
-480 SKTLL
+480 KNKVL
-485 PAEHTVTYDKATDT
+485 PAVHTVSYDAESE
-499 LTFTDNG
+499 TFTFTANG
-506 SERGSA
+506 ETTELESV
-512 EGGATLIAQ
+512 GATLIAQ

-535 DENGKVS
+535 NADGKVS
-542 ADFRENTDCGTVEI
+542 DDFLVNEDCGTVEI
-556 VGNEGESVANNLA
+556 VGNEGESVANNPA

-592 FIGWYQQVDGEK
+592 FIGWYQQVDGK
-604 YDLVSSEP
+604 YDLVSSKP
-612 THSYNVS
+612 THSYTVIS
-619 REGVQTIYARFA
+619 EGVQTIYARFA

-642 VDAGKC
+642 VAAGKC

-656 SPGTVID
+656 RPGTVID

-695 IFTGWHDGEED
+695 VFTGWHDGEED
-706 GSSGTGSDIVIQET
+706 GSSGNDVDIVIRVT
-720 ELIKVTGDRTLTGFW
+720 ELINVTGDRTLTGFW

-771 SVTAKAEPDR
+771 SVKAASEPAR
-781 NQTTDGEDVLAT
+781 NQTMDGKDVLVT

-808 RSDTKDK
+808 RSDNDST
-815 DIVAAGDGFDMPGN
+815 IAAGRGFDMPGN
-829 DLTLTG
+829 NLTLTG

-850 GDGKPI
+850 GNGEPVGDL
-856 RDPKYASYDYAA
+856 KYASYDYAA
-868 LLGSSKSG
+868 LLGSSKPG
-876 LNAPSTGI
+876 LKAPSTGI
-884 PFGASIEL
+884 PFGASIKL
-892 MGLPAG
+892 MELPAG
-898 TEIQNDKY
+898 TEIPNDKY
-906 FAGWSLVKPTSDNL
+906 FAGWSLVKPTNADLSD
-920 DTIQTQG
+920 IETQA
-927 PGDSVGYRKLGI
+927 PGDSVGFRKLEV

-974 KSGSFTVQNGKVDNK
+974 KSGSFMVQNGKVDEG
-989 TVSSEATPREGYHF
+989 TVSSTAAPRDGYHF
-1003 VGWYEKSDD
+1003 VGWYEESDD

-1017 VNGSAINGTTLT
+1017 VNGSAISGTTLT

-1050 TPVLE
+1050 TPVLV
-1055 VRYIAVFARD
+1055 VRYVAVFEPNT
-1065 SFTVK
+1065 FTIHYEPNYPIIDAGAQSGEMVDQTFSAATTSRNLSPNQFQCK
-1070 FDGNGDDKEATMKP
+1070 GYTFDGWTTGKGDFYSDGAAFT
-1084 QTFPAPDSEEQLTTL
+1084 QTVE
-1099 RKNEFKR
+1099 NEGK
-1106 PGYVFTGWA
+1106 V
-1115 EYPTR
+1115 
-1120 EVGQEER
+1120 
-1127 IYADEAPFAEVTIY
+1127 
-1141 QGNKIVDGGTITLYA
+1141 TLYA
-1156 QWKKLPDVTILYT
+1156 QWERLADVTIFYT
-1169 PDPTSLGTV
+1169 PEPTSLGTV
-1178 KLNGAAAEENDTITV
+1178 ELNGTAAKENDTITV

-1207 VAQGATAV
+1207 TARGATAV
-1215 PGEGSVFVGWYDA
+1215 PGKGSVFVGWYDA
-1228 QDTERS
+1228 QGK
-1234 HPLTVSS
+1234 HPLTDK

-1246 KKDSS
+1246 EKGSS
-1251 GRYQEGSYVALF
+1251 GRYQDGSYVARF

-1268 VLRYD
+1268 VLHYD
-1273 ANATDAVGT
+1273 ANGGTDT
-1282 MKDQT
+1282 MEDQT
-1287 FPHGEAYPLKE
+1287 FPHGQAHPLEK

-1312 TESTGK
+1312 TESAGE

-1326 IKLEEKFPNLKDDN
+1326 IKLDEKFPNLTNDN
-1340 DEVTL
+1340 DVVTL

-1350 EQSVTLSYEPND
+1350 EQSVTIGYEPND
-1362 AELGSVSSA
+1362 AELG
-1371 LETVVAVTGTA
+1371 TVTVESEPVDAVTGTA
-1382 KGSTAQ
+1382 HGSTAQ

-1400 ADGTLLSKELTFVPT
+1400 ADGTLLSTELTFVPT
-1415 KGAGTVWQGT
+1415 RADGAVWQGT
-1425 TYYAHFSAKRSPS
+1425 TYYARFSAKRSPS

-1511 SDVPDTAWYAAAV
+1511 SDVSDTAWYAAAV

>member
-8 KKRAVCGL
+8 KKRAVSGL
-16 MVLAM
+16 MVLVM

-27 TSILAADTRSVTDN
+27 TSSLAADTRSVTDN
-41 AIKNGSFEQPVFDD
+41 AIKNGSFEEPAFHD
-55 KPSPQWPANQVPDWH
+55 KNSPQWPANNVPDWD
-70 TTASDHLIEFGSKRN
+70 TTASDKLIEFGSRRN
-85 GKNAPQLTGNN
+85 GKNAPQLTGVD
-96 KEIPDGK
+96 KTIPDGS

-117 QYATTVGGNVY
+117 QYAETVGGNVY
-128 EWGLSHRGRSG
+128 EWGLSHRGRDG
-139 IDQMAVIIGPKQS
+139 VDQMAVIIGPKQDD
-152 QIDPATGE
+152 DP
-160 RIDVDPAKPS
+160 DKPS
-170 KDGKDGRDQFM
+170 ADGKDQFM

-187 SQHESNLKV
+187 RQHASEMGVTVYNN
-196 DIPPTGCTQKIT
+196 TGCTQKIT

-215 AKGEFQNDIG
+215 KKGGFQNDIG

-251 WDNYGTN
+251 WGNYGTK
-258 SSAYAAGKLSYSCR
+258 SSDYAEGNLAYSCR
-272 YAVPDGQTETVFA
+272 YAVPDGQSKTVFA

-291 AGGNT
+291 AGGST

-322 YIIVP
+322 YIGVP
-327 TGDKGSEYYEIGS
+327 TGNESVLYKIDDK
-340 SMSELVVANGSPITV
+340 MRELVVANGSTITV
-355 KVVKPQDSNVQFVGA
+355 QAVEPKNDVQFVGA
-370 YVTRQTAKGLEQVF
+370 YVTRQTQNGLKKEF
-384 IPVTDKEEWGEEG
+384 IPAASSSWDKV
-397 DTYTYEHRVEEP
+397 DRTYTYVHPVEEP
-409 ADIVLVFI
+409 ADIVLVFVKKPMVI
-417 KSPTVMYDANGGQEY
+417 YEANGGDQY
-432 VYEPGATEPKN
+432 THGDNGTNA
-443 TVSFA
+443 VSFA
-448 EDTGRTKYTSHAAQ
+448 QQVRDDGSKTERLPYESQEATTKTKD
-462 APAGCE
+462 GWRF
-468 DTWQFQGWLLAR
+468 DGWLLAR
-480 SKTLL
+480 KEKVL
-485 PAEHTVTYDKATDT
+485 PAVHTVSYDTASE
-499 LTFTDNG
+499 TFTFTADDG
-506 SERGSA
+506 TKETLES
-512 EGGATLIAQ
+512 GGATLIAQ

-535 DENGKVS
+535 DKDGMVS
-542 ADFRENTDCGTVEI
+542 ADIQENTACGSITVTSDGAAVKTETTEA
-556 VGNEGESVANNLA
+556 VTDYYSQANEKITA
-569 AKDYFASAS
+569 
-578 ERVTVTAT
+578 TAT
-586 AKAGYE
+586 AKNGYR
-592 FIGWYQQVDGEK
+592 FVGWYQQLDGDTYQFISNQETYTYTAK
-604 YDLVSSEP
+604 A
-612 THSYNVS
+612 
-619 REGVQTIYARFA
+619 EGVQTVYARFA

-648 PQNTPDPP
+648 PPNRPEPP

-678 TIDGTVKKDGRT
+678 TIDGTVTKDGRT

-695 IFTGWHDGEED
+695 VFTGWRSGE
-706 GSSGTGSDIVIQET
+706 SGDSDIRET

-735 TFEPEAEHSLSY
+735 TFIPEKEHTLTY
-747 QFADSGSWS
+747 QFADNNRWS
-756 PSGSFAHTEEHYRGE
+756 PSGSFAQTENHYRGE
-771 SVTAKAEPDR
+771 SVTAKAEPDH
-781 NQTTDGEDVLAT
+781 NKTTDEEGNPIDVLVT
-793 DNVTLYGDWSFKGWQ
+793 GNNVVLYGKWSFDGWK
-808 RSDTKDK
+808 RSDNDST
-815 DIVAAGDGFDMPGN
+815 IAAGRGFNMPGK

-835 QWEFTPYTYTVVYDT
+835 QWEFTPYTYTVVYDLVNGRT
-850 GDGKPI
+850 VADLNNKNYNYS
-856 RDPKYASYDYAA
+856 K
-868 LLGSSKSG
+868 LLGSSKPG
-876 LNAPSTGI
+876 LNALSTGIGI

-892 MGLPAG
+892 MELPAG
-898 TEIQNDKY
+898 TEIPDDKY
-906 FAGWSLVKPTSDNL
+906 FAGWSLVEPTSDNL
-920 DTIQTQG
+920 DTIQTQD

-950 VYKNKD
+950 VYKDKD

-974 KSGSFTVQNGKVDNK
+974 KSGSFMVQNGKVDEG
-989 TVSSEATPREGYHF
+989 TVSSTAAPRDGYHF
-1003 VGWYEKSDD
+1003 VGWYEESDD

-1017 VNGSAINGTTLT
+1017 VNGSAISGTTLT

-1065 SFTVK
+1065 SFTVE
-1070 FDGNGDDKEATMKP
+1070 FNRNGDDVTGEMPPQKFHDPNSKDQPTM
-1084 QTFPAPDSEEQLTTL
+1084 L

-1106 PGYVFTGWA
+1106 RGYVFTGWA

-1120 EVGQEER
+1120 GEGQGR
-1127 IYADEAPFAEVTIY
+1127 TYADEAPFAEVTKY
-1141 QGNKIVDGGTITLYA
+1141 RGVKIVDGDSITLYA
-1156 QWKKLPDVTILYT
+1156 QWEKLPDVTISYT
-1169 PDPTSLGTV
+1169 PEPTSLGTV
-1178 KLNGAAAEENDTITV
+1178 ELNGTAAKGNDTITV

-1199 ESLNPETG
+1199 EKLNPETG
-1207 VAQGATAV
+1207 TARGATAV
-1215 PGEGSVFVGWYDA
+1215 PGKGSVFVGWYDA

-1234 HPLTVSS
+1234 HPLTDGS

-1246 KKDSS
+1246 EKEDSS
-1251 GRYQEGSYVALF
+1251 GRYQKGSYVALF

-1268 VLRYD
+1268 VLHYD
-1273 ANATDAVGT
+1273 ANAADAVGT

-1287 FPHGEAYPLKE
+1287 FPHGQAHPLEK

-1312 TESTGK
+1312 TGPAGE
-1318 VKYEDQES
+1318 VKYEDQKS
-1326 IKLEEKFPNLKDDN
+1326 IKLDEEFKNLTNDN
-1340 DEVTL
+1340 DVVTL

-1350 EQSVTLSYEPND
+1350 EQSVTIGYVSSD
-1362 AELGSVSSA
+1362 TELGTVTVES
-1371 LETVVAVTGTA
+1371 ETIRAVNGTPA
-1382 KGSTAQ
+1382 GSTAQ
-1388 PKSGAKFDGWYS
+1388 PVNGARFDGWYS
-1400 ADGTLLSKELTFVPT
+1400 ADGTQISTELTFVPT
-1415 KGAGTVWQGT
+1415 KADGAVWQGT

-1498 DVRMQNLTKDNAY
+1498 DVRAQNLTEDNAY
-1511 SDVPDTAWYAAAV
+1511 SDVSGTAWYAAAV

>member
-41 AIKNGSFEQPVFDD
+41 AIKNGSFEQPAFDD
-55 KPSPQWPANQVPDWH
+55 KPSPQWVPEPTFDWK
-70 TTASDHLIEFGSKRN
+70 TTAFGKKIEFGSSRN
-85 GKNAPQLTGNN
+85 GQNAPQLIGAQT
-96 KEIPDGK
+96 IPDGY

-128 EWGLSHRGRSG
+128 EWGLSHRGRYG
-139 IDQMAVIIGPKQS
+139 IDRMALIIGPKQN
-152 QIDPATGE
+152 
-160 RIDVDPAKPS
+160 VDPAKPS
-170 KDGKDGRDQFM
+170 KDGRDQFM
-181 RMTDWV
+181 QMTDWV
-187 SQHESNLKV
+187 RQNAV
-196 DIPPTGCTQKIT
+196 DIPQTGCTQKIT

-215 AKGEFQNDIG
+215 ANGGFQNDIG
-225 DAFSASPSDVY
+225 DSAFSASPSDVY

-244 IGTNNNA
+244 IGTNSDA
-251 WDNYGTN
+251 WGHYGTN
-258 SSAYAAGKLSYSCR
+258 SSDYAAGKLSYSCR
-272 YAVPDGQTETVFA
+272 YAVPDGQAETVFA
-285 FCSYSA
+285 FCSYFA
-291 AGGNT
+291 AGGINT
-296 CGNLIDNIHFSLY
+296 CGNLIDNIYFDLFQTLSIRASGGGTGSMTVSADGKGSTIKVSDSETKEAVVADGS
-309 QTITAAATAGGSG
+309 TITVQA
-322 YIIVP
+322 
-327 TGDKGSEYYEIGS
+327 
-340 SMSELVVANGSPITV
+340 
-355 KVVKPQDSNVQFVGA
+355 VKPKDSNVQFVGA
-370 YVTRQTAKGLEQVF
+370 YVTRRTAEGLEQVF
-384 IPVTDKEEWGEEG
+384 IPVADDGWEKAG
-397 DTYTYEHRVEEP
+397 DTYTYQHLVEEP

-417 KSPTVMYDANGGQEY
+417 KSPTVVYDANGGQEY
-432 VYEPGATEPKN
+432 VYEPDATEPRN

-448 EDTGRTKYTSHAAQ
+448 EDTGRTKYTSHEAQ
-462 APAGCE
+462 APADCE
-468 DTWQFQGWLLAR
+468 DTWQFQGWLLVR

-485 PAEHTVTYDKATDT
+485 PAKHTVTYDKETDT
-499 LTFTDNG
+499 LTFTGNG
-506 SERGSA
+506 SASGSA
-512 EGGATLIAQ
+512 KGGATLIAQ

-535 DENGKVS
+535 GTDGTAS
-542 ADFRENTDCGTVEI
+542 DDFQVNADCGTV
-556 VGNEGESVANNLA
+556 SVSGGVCASDNPA
-569 AKDYFASAS
+569 ITDYFASDN
-578 ERVTVTAT
+578 ELVTAT
-586 AKAGYE
+586 ATAEQGYC
-592 FIGWYQQVDGEK
+592 FIGWYQQVDGNK

-631 PTHTVTYQWAS
+631 PTHTVTYRWTTEE
-642 VDAGKC
+642 GKC
-648 PQNTPDPP
+648 PPEEQLDTNKISLPEA
-656 SPGTVID
+656 GTVIA
-663 GGTYYISKDFIKDKT
+663 GGTYYISKDLEIGK
-678 TIDGTVKKDGRT
+678 TIDGTVTRGDRT

-695 IFTGWHDGEED
+695 VFTGWRDENN
-706 GSSGTGSDIVIQET
+706 DIRET

-735 TFEPEAEHSLSY
+735 TFIPEKEHMLTY
-747 QFADSGSWS
+747 QFADSARWS
-756 PSGSFAHTEEHYRGE
+756 PSGTLGAGAAGGSYFRNEQITAANVPDHKNGE
-771 SVTAKAEPDR
+771 LTAA
-781 NQTTDGEDVLAT
+781 NG
-793 DNVTLYGDWSFKGWQ
+793 VTLYGDWLFKGWQ
-808 RSDTKDK
+808 RNDNDST
-815 DIVAAGDGFDMPGN
+815 IAAGKGFDMPGK
-829 DLTLTG
+829 DLKLTG

-850 GDGKPI
+850 GNGIPI
-856 RDPKYASYDYAA
+856 SDPKYASYDYAA
-868 LLGSSKSG
+868 LLGSSKPG

-892 MGLPAG
+892 MELPAG

-906 FAGWSLVKPTSDNL
+906 FAGWSLTNPKDKTDEEINALPTQS
-920 DTIQTQG
+920 
-927 PGDSVGYRKLGI
+927 PGIFVNDRDF
-939 TENGQEVKLYA
+939 EVRNTGEQVTLYA
-950 VYKNKD
+950 IYKTYD
-956 VATVD
+956 VATVEFD
-961 FAVNDSNWGDVNP
+961 AETGGSVTSR
-974 KSGSFTVQNGKVDNK
+974 SGSFNVKDGNVLQEQ
-989 TVSSEATPREGYHF
+989 TVSSTATPREGYHF
-1003 VGWYEKSDD
+1003 VGWYEK
-1012 GKLEP
+1012 GALTP
-1017 VNGSAINGTTLT
+1017 VSTNAKLT
-1029 VTAAMMQAKLKPLA
+1029 VTSGMMQAKLDLLTG
-1043 ESRGENR
+1043 SGEENG
-1050 TPVLE
+1050 TPPVL
-1055 VRYIAVFARD
+1055 VVHYVAVFEPNT
-1065 SFTVK
+1065 FTIQYNSNYPADAGAQSGEMADQTFSAANASRNLSPNQFQCK
-1070 FDGNGDDKEATMKP
+1070 GYTFDGWTTEEGNSYSDGAAFTQTVENGGK
-1084 QTFPAPDSEEQLTTL
+1084 
-1099 RKNEFKR
+1099 
-1106 PGYVFTGWA
+1106 V
-1115 EYPTR
+1115 
-1120 EVGQEER
+1120 
-1127 IYADEAPFAEVTIY
+1127 I
-1141 QGNKIVDGGTITLYA
+1141 LYA
-1156 QWKKLPDVTILYT
+1156 QWEKLPDVTILYT
-1169 PDPTSLGTV
+1169 PEPTSLGTV
-1178 KLNGAAAEENDTITV
+1178 KLNGTAAKGNDTITV

-1199 ESLNPETG
+1199 EQLNPETG
-1207 VAQGATAV
+1207 EVQGATAV

-1228 QDTERS
+1228 QDTERKDR
-1234 HPLTVSS
+1234 LRDS
-1241 TTYTP
+1241 TTYRP
-1246 KKDSS
+1246 ERDSF

-1268 VLRYD
+1268 VLHYV
-1273 ANATDAVGT
+1273 ANAADAVGT

-1305 YRFVGWA
+1305 YKFVGWA
-1312 TESTGK
+1312 TEQKGE
-1318 VKYEDQES
+1318 VKYEDQKS
-1326 IKLEEKFPNLKDDN
+1326 IKLDEEFSNLKDDN
-1340 DEVTL
+1340 DEVYL
-1345 YAVWE
+1345 YAVWQ
-1350 EQSVTLSYEPND
+1350 EQRVTLSYEPND

-1371 LETVVAVTGTA
+1371 SETVAAVTDTA

-1388 PKSGAKFDGWYS
+1388 AKSGARFDGWYS
-1400 ADGTLLSKELTFVPT
+1400 TDGTFLSKELTFVPT
-1415 KGAGTVWQGT
+1415 KKDGAVWQGT

-1511 SDVPDTAWYAAAV
+1511 SDVSDTAWYAAAV

-1663 VHETQTAKRENRDWS
+1663 VHETQTVKRENRDWS

>member
-8 KKRAVCGL
+8 KKRAVSGL

-41 AIKNGSFEQPVFDD
+41 AIKNGSFEQPESWDE
-55 KPSPQWPANQVPDWH
+55 PSPQVEAGRVNGWS
-70 TTASDHLIEFGSKRN
+70 TTASDQLIEFGSTRRN
-85 GKNAPQLTGNN
+85 GSVPHINGRPNV
-96 KEIPDGK
+96 PDGF

-117 QYATTVGGNVY
+117 QYAATVGGNVY
-128 EWGLSHRGRSG
+128 EWGLSHRGREG
-139 IDQMAVIIGPKQS
+139 DDHMALIIGPKQ
-152 QIDPATGE
+152 DE
-160 RIDVDPAKPS
+160 KPD
-170 KDGKDGRDQFM
+170 KPNKAGKDQFM

-187 SQHESNLKV
+187 KSHAEKLGVN
-196 DIPPTGCTQKIT
+196 IPVTGCTQKIT

-215 AKGEFQNDIG
+215 ANGGFQNDIG

-244 IGTNNNA
+244 IGTSNTA
-251 WDNYGTN
+251 WGNYGTK
-258 SSAYAAGKLSYSCR
+258 SSAYAAGKLAYSCR
-272 YAVPDGQTETVFA
+272 YAVPDGQTKTVFA

-291 AGGNT
+291 ATSNKT
-296 CGNLIDNIHFSLY
+296 LGNLIDNIHFSLY

-322 YIIVP
+322 FIGVP
-327 TGDKGSEYYEIGS
+327 TGGKNVYYEIRG

-355 KVVKPQDSNVQFVGA
+355 KAVEPESDDVQFVGA
-370 YVTRQTAKGLEQVF
+370 YVTRQTQNGLKKEF
-384 IPVTDKEEWGEEG
+384 IPATSPSWDKV
-397 DTYTYEHRVEEP
+397 DRTYTYEHPVEEP
-409 ADIVLVFI
+409 ADIVLVFVKKPMVI
-417 KSPTVMYDANGGQEY
+417 YEANGGKQY
-432 VYEPGATEPKN
+432 THGDNGTNA
-443 TVSFA
+443 VSFA
-448 EDTGRTKYTSHAAQ
+448 PQVSGDGSTTARGPYDSKEATPVKDGWRF
-462 APAGCE
+462 
-468 DTWQFQGWLLAR
+468 DGWLLPQ
-480 SKTLL
+480 KNKVL
-485 PAEHTVTYDKATDT
+485 PAVHTVSYDAESE
-499 LTFTDNG
+499 TFTFTANG
-506 SERGSA
+506 ETTELESV
-512 EGGATLIAQ
+512 GATLIAQ

-535 DENGKVS
+535 NADGKVS
-542 ADFRENTDCGTVEI
+542 DDFLVNEDCGTVEI
-556 VGNEGESVANNLA
+556 VGNEGESVANNPA

-592 FIGWYQQVDGEK
+592 FIGWYQQVDGK
-604 YDLVSSEP
+604 YDLVSSKP
-612 THSYNVS
+612 THSYTVIS
-619 REGVQTIYARFA
+619 EGVQTIYARFA

-642 VDAGKC
+642 VAAGKC

-656 SPGTVID
+656 RPGTVID

-695 IFTGWHDGEED
+695 VFTGWHDGEED
-706 GSSGTGSDIVIQET
+706 GSSGNDVDIVIRVT
-720 ELIKVTGDRTLTGFW
+720 ELINVTGDRTLTGFW

-771 SVTAKAEPDR
+771 SVTAQAEPDR
-781 NQTTDGEDVLAT
+781 DQTTDGEDVLAT

-808 RSDTKDK
+808 RSDNDST
-815 DIVAAGDGFDMPGN
+815 IAAGKGFDMPGK

-850 GDGKPI
+850 GNGEPVGDL
-856 RDPKYASYDYAA
+856 KYASYDYAA
-868 LLGSSKSG
+868 LLGSSKPG
-876 LNAPSTGI
+876 LKAPSTGI
-884 PFGASIEL
+884 PFGASIKL
-892 MGLPAG
+892 MELPAG
-898 TEIQNDKY
+898 TEIPDDKY
-906 FAGWSLVKPTSDNL
+906 FAGWSLTNPEGMTEVEINALPTQS
-920 DTIQTQG
+920 
-927 PGDSVGYRKLGI
+927 PGIFVNDRDFEVGNSGEQV
-939 TENGQEVKLYA
+939 TLYA
-950 VYKNKD
+950 IYKTYD
-956 VATVD
+956 VATVEFD
-961 FAVNDSNWGDVNP
+961 AETGGSVTSR
-974 KSGSFTVQNGKVDNK
+974 SGSFKVKDGDVLQEQS
-989 TVSSEATPREGYHF
+989 VSSTATPREGYHF
-1003 VGWYEKSDD
+1003 VGWYEKDA
-1012 GKLEP
+1012 LTP
-1017 VNGSAINGTTLT
+1017 VSTGATLT
-1029 VTAAMMQAKLKPLA
+1029 VTAAMMQEKLNSLTEKL
-1043 ESRGENR
+1043 
-1050 TPVLE
+1050 V
-1055 VRYIAVFARD
+1055 VHYVAVFARD

-1070 FDGNGDDKEATMKP
+1070 FEPNGALDAGGKSDVTGEMSP
-1084 QTFPAPDSEEQLTTL
+1084 QKFHDPDSEDQPTTL
-1099 RKNEFKR
+1099 RKNAFTR
-1106 PGYVFTGWA
+1106 PGYEFTGWA

-1120 EVGQEER
+1120 ENGQGR
-1127 IYADEAPFAEVTIY
+1127 TYADKAPFAEVTKY
-1141 QGNKIVDGGTITLYA
+1141 RGVKIVDGDSITLYA
-1156 QWKKLPDVTILYT
+1156 QWEKLPDVTISYT
-1169 PDPTSLGTV
+1169 PIPTSLGTV
-1178 KLNGAAAEENDTITV
+1178 KLNPTESNELGPQDGMV
-1193 QEGTVY
+1193 S

-1207 VAQGATAV
+1207 TARGATAV
-1215 PGEGSVFVGWYDA
+1215 PGKGSVFVGWYDA

-1234 HPLTVSS
+1234 HPLTDGS

-1246 KKDSS
+1246 EKEDSS
-1251 GRYQEGSYVALF
+1251 GRYQKGSYVALF

-1268 VLRYD
+1268 VLHYD
-1273 ANATDAVGT
+1273 ANGGTDT
-1282 MKDQT
+1282 MEDQT
-1287 FPHGEAYPLKE
+1287 FPHGQAHPLEK

-1312 TESTGK
+1312 TESTDK

-1326 IKLEEKFPNLKDDN
+1326 IKLDEEFPNLTNDN
-1340 DEVTL
+1340 DVVTL
-1345 YAVWE
+1345 YAVWQ
-1350 EQSVTLSYEPND
+1350 EQSVTIGYVSSD
-1362 AELGSVSSA
+1362 TELG
-1371 LETVVAVTGTA
+1371 TVTVESEPVDAVTGTA
-1382 KGSTAQ
+1382 HGSTAQ
-1388 PKSGAKFDGWYS
+1388 AKSGAKFDGWYS
-1400 ADGTLLSKELTFVPT
+1400 ADGTLLSTDLAFVP
-1415 KGAGTVWQGT
+1415 KKADGTVWQGT
-1425 TYYAHFSAKRSPS
+1425 TYYARFSAKRSPS

-1511 SDVPDTAWYAAAV
+1511 SDVSDTAWYNTAV

-1560 ETAKSADTPFTD
+1560 DTAKSADTPFTD

>member
-27 TSILAADTRSVTDN
+27 TSILAADTRSVTEN
-41 AIKNGSFEQPVFDD
+41 AIKNGSFEEPAFHD
-55 KPSPQWPANQVPDWH
+55 KNSPQWPAKEVPDWD
-70 TTASDHLIEFGSKRN
+70 TTASDRKIEFGSRRN
-85 GKNAPQLTGNN
+85 GKDAPQLMGDQT
-96 KEIPDGK
+96 IPDGS

-117 QYATTVGGNVY
+117 QYAETVGGNVY
-128 EWGLSHRGRSG
+128 EWGLSHRGREG
-139 IDQMAVIIGPKQS
+139 DDHMALIIGPKQ
-152 QIDPATGE
+152 DE
-160 RIDVDPAKPS
+160 KPD
-170 KDGKDGRDQFM
+170 KPNKAGKDQFM

-187 SQHESNLKV
+187 KSHAEKLGVN
-196 DIPPTGCTQKIT
+196 IPVTGCTQKIT

-215 AKGEFQNDIG
+215 ANGGFQNDIG

-244 IGTNNNA
+244 IGTSNTA
-251 WDNYGTN
+251 WGNYGTK
-258 SSAYAAGKLSYSCR
+258 SSAYAAGKLAYSCR
-272 YAVPDGQTETVFA
+272 YAVPDGQTKTVFA

-291 AGGNT
+291 ATSNKT
-296 CGNLIDNIHFSLY
+296 LGNLIDNIHFSLY

-322 YIIVP
+322 FIGVP
-327 TGDKGSEYYEIGS
+327 TGGKNVYYEIRG

-355 KVVKPQDSNVQFVGA
+355 KAVEPESDDVQFVGA
-370 YVTRQTAKGLEQVF
+370 YVTRQTQNGLKKEF
-384 IPVTDKEEWGEEG
+384 IPATSPSWDKV
-397 DTYTYEHRVEEP
+397 DRTYTYEHPVEEP
-409 ADIVLVFI
+409 ADIVLVFVKKPMVI
-417 KSPTVMYDANGGQEY
+417 YEANGGKQY
-432 VYEPGATEPKN
+432 THGDNGTNA
-443 TVSFA
+443 VSFA
-448 EDTGRTKYTSHAAQ
+448 PQVSGDGSTTARGPYDSKEATPVKDGWRF
-462 APAGCE
+462 
-468 DTWQFQGWLLAR
+468 DGWLLPQ
-480 SKTLL
+480 KNKVL
-485 PAEHTVTYDKATDT
+485 PAVHTVSYDAESE
-499 LTFTDNG
+499 TFTFTANG
-506 SERGSA
+506 ETTELESV
-512 EGGATLIAQ
+512 GATLIAQ

-535 DENGKVS
+535 NADGKVS
-542 ADFRENTDCGTVEI
+542 DDFLVNEDCGTVEI
-556 VGNEGESVANNLA
+556 VGNEGESVANNPA

-592 FIGWYQQVDGEK
+592 FIGWYQQVDGK
-604 YDLVSSEP
+604 YDLVSSKP
-612 THSYNVS
+612 THSYTVIS
-619 REGVQTIYARFA
+619 EGVQTIYARFA

-642 VDAGKC
+642 VAAGKC

-656 SPGTVID
+656 RPGTVID

-695 IFTGWHDGEED
+695 VFTGWHDGEED
-706 GSSGTGSDIVIQET
+706 GSSGNDVDIVIRVT
-720 ELIKVTGDRTLTGFW
+720 ELINVTGDRTLTGFW

-771 SVTAKAEPDR
+771 SVKAASEPAR
-781 NQTTDGEDVLAT
+781 NQTMDGKDVLVT

-808 RSDTKDK
+808 RSDNENT
-815 DIVAAGDGFDMPGN
+815 ITAGNDFDMPGN
-829 DLTLTG
+829 NLTLTG

-850 GDGKPI
+850 GNGEPVGDL
-856 RDPKYASYDYAA
+856 KYASYDYAA
-868 LLGSSKSG
+868 LLGSSKPG
-876 LNAPSTGI
+876 LKAPSTGI
-884 PFGASIEL
+884 PFGASIKL
-892 MGLPAG
+892 MELPAG
-898 TEIQNDKY
+898 TEIPNDKY
-906 FAGWSLVKPTSDNL
+906 FAGWSLVKPTKADLSD
-920 DTIQTQG
+920 IETQA
-927 PGDSVGYRKLGI
+927 PGDSVGFRKLEV

-974 KSGSFTVQNGKVDNK
+974 KSGSFMVQNGKVDEG
-989 TVSSEATPREGYHF
+989 TVSSTAAPRDGYHF
-1003 VGWYEKSDD
+1003 VGWYEESDD

-1017 VNGSAINGTTLT
+1017 VNGSAISGTTLT

-1050 TPVLE
+1050 TPVLV
-1055 VRYIAVFARD
+1055 VRYVAVFEPNT
-1065 SFTVK
+1065 FTIHYEPNYPIIDAGAQSGEMVDQTFSAATTSRNLSPNQFQCK
-1070 FDGNGDDKEATMKP
+1070 GYTFDGWTTGKGDFYSDGAAFT
-1084 QTFPAPDSEEQLTTL
+1084 QTVE
-1099 RKNEFKR
+1099 NEGK
-1106 PGYVFTGWA
+1106 V
-1115 EYPTR
+1115 
-1120 EVGQEER
+1120 
-1127 IYADEAPFAEVTIY
+1127 
-1141 QGNKIVDGGTITLYA
+1141 TLYA
-1156 QWKKLPDVTILYT
+1156 QWERLADVTIFYT
-1169 PDPTSLGTV
+1169 PEPTSLGTV
-1178 KLNGAAAEENDTITV
+1178 ELNGTAAKENDTITV

-1207 VAQGATAV
+1207 TARGATAV
-1215 PGEGSVFVGWYDA
+1215 PGKGSVFVGWYDA
-1228 QDTERS
+1228 QGK
-1234 HPLTVSS
+1234 HPLTDK

-1246 KKDSS
+1246 EKGSS
-1251 GRYQEGSYVALF
+1251 GRYQDGSYVARF

-1268 VLRYD
+1268 VLHYD
-1273 ANATDAVGT
+1273 ANGGTDT
-1282 MKDQT
+1282 MEDQT
-1287 FPHGEAYPLKE
+1287 FPHGQAHPLEK

-1312 TESTGK
+1312 TESAGE

-1326 IKLEEKFPNLKDDN
+1326 IKLDEKFPNLTNDN
-1340 DEVTL
+1340 DVVTL

-1350 EQSVTLSYEPND
+1350 EQSVTIGYEPND
-1362 AELGSVSSA
+1362 AELG
-1371 LETVVAVTGTA
+1371 TVTVESEPVDAVTGTA
-1382 KGSTAQ
+1382 HGSTAQ

-1400 ADGTLLSKELTFVPT
+1400 ADGTLLSTELTFVPT
-1415 KGAGTVWQGT
+1415 RADGAVWQGT
-1425 TYYAHFSAKRSPS
+1425 TYYARFSAKRSPS

-1511 SDVPDTAWYAAAV
+1511 SDVSDTAWYAAAV

>member
-8 KKRAVCGL
+8 KKRAVSGL

-41 AIKNGSFEQPVFDD
+41 AIKNGSFEQPVFDN
-55 KPSPQWPANQVPDWH
+55 KPSPQWPANLVPDWH
-70 TTASDHLIEFGSKRN
+70 TTASDHLIEFGSTRKN
-85 GKNAPQLTGNN
+85 GTVPHIWGKPHLQD
-96 KEIPDGK
+96 DGY
-103 QFAELNADEESTLY
+103 QFAELNAKQESTLY
-117 QYATTVGGNVY
+117 QYAETVGGNVY
-128 EWGLSHRGRSG
+128 EWGLSHRGREG
-139 IDQMAVIIGPKQS
+139 VDHMALIIGPKQNF
-152 QIDPATGE
+152 
-160 RIDVDPAKPS
+160 DPAKPS
-170 KDGKDGRDQFM
+170 EDGRDQFM

-187 SQHESNLKV
+187 SQHASGMA
-196 DIPPTGCTQKIT
+196 DMGCTQKIT

-215 AKGEFQNDIG
+215 ANGEFQNDIG

-251 WDNYGTN
+251 WGNYGTN
-258 SSAYAAGKLSYSCR
+258 SSDYAEGKLAYSCR
-272 YAVPDGQTETVFA
+272 YAVPDGQTKTVFA

-291 AGGNT
+291 AT
-296 CGNLIDNIHFSLY
+296 SDKTLGNLIDNIHFSLY

-322 YIIVP
+322 FIIVP

-340 SMSELVVANGSPITV
+340 SMRELVVANGSPITV
-355 KVVKPQDSNVQFVGA
+355 KVVKPKSDDVQFVGA

-409 ADIVLVFI
+409 ADIVLVFVKKPMVI
-417 KSPTVMYDANGGQEY
+417 YEADGGDRYIYGDNGTN
-432 VYEPGATEPKN
+432 A
-443 TVSFA
+443 VSFA
-448 EDTGRTKYTSHAAQ
+448 QQPGSDGTLKEREPYTAQ
-462 APAGCE
+462 AAETKKDGWRF
-468 DTWQFQGWLLAR
+468 DGWLLPR
-480 SKTLL
+480 KNKVL
-485 PAEHTVTYDKATDT
+485 PAVHTVKYDTVSGIF
-499 LTFTDNG
+499 TFTADGGINETLE
-506 SERGSA
+506 SV
-512 EGGATLIAQ
+512 GATLIAQ

-556 VGNEGESVANNLA
+556 VDNRGELVADNPA

-592 FIGWYQQVDGEK
+592 FIGWYQQVDGNK
-604 YDLVSSEP
+604 YELVSSKP
-612 THSYNVS
+612 THSYTVS

-648 PQNTPDPP
+648 PPNKPKLP

-678 TIDGTVKKDGRT
+678 TIDGTVTKDGRT

-695 IFTGWHDGEED
+695 VFTGWRSGE
-706 GSSGTGSDIVIQET
+706 SGDSDIRET
-720 ELIKVTGDRTLTGFW
+720 ELIKVKGDRTLTGFW

-756 PSGSFAHTEEHYRGE
+756 PSGSFAQTEEHYRGE
-771 SVTAKAEPDR
+771 SVTAKAEPAR
-781 NQTTDGEDVLAT
+781 NQTTDGKDVLAT
-793 DNVTLYGDWSFKGWQ
+793 DDVTLYGAWSFKGWQ
-808 RSDTKDK
+808 RSDDNEG
-815 DIVAAGDGFDMPGN
+815 IIAAGSEFNMPGN

-856 RDPKYASYDYAA
+856 SDPKYARYDYAA
-868 LLGSSKSG
+868 LLGSSKPG
-876 LNAPSTGI
+876 LKAPSTGI
-884 PFGASIEL
+884 PFGASIKL
-892 MGLPAG
+892 MELPAG
-898 TEIQNDKY
+898 TEIPNDKY
-906 FAGWSLVKPTSDNL
+906 FAGWSLVKPENNL
-920 DTIQTQG
+920 STIETQA
-927 PGDSVGYRKLGI
+927 PGDSVGFRKLKV

-961 FAVNDSNWGDVNP
+961 FAVNNSNWGDVNP
-974 KSGSFTVQNGKVDNK
+974 KSGSFTVQGNEVDGN
-989 TVSSEATPREGYHF
+989 TVSSTATPREGYHF

-1012 GKLEP
+1012 ETTL
-1017 VNGSAINGTTLT
+1017 VDRNATLT
-1029 VTAAMMQAKLKPLA
+1029 VTAAMMQAKLNPLA

-1050 TPVLE
+1050 TPVLV

-1065 SFTVK
+1065 SFTVEFDPNVALDAEGKSDVTGEMLPQK
-1070 FDGNGDDKEATMKP
+1070 FHDPNSKDQP
-1084 QTFPAPDSEEQLTTL
+1084 TTL
-1099 RKNEFKR
+1099 RKNAFTR
-1106 PGYVFTGWA
+1106 PGYEFTSWA
-1115 EYPTR
+1115 ES
-1120 EVGQEER
+1120 ENGQGR
-1127 IYADEAPFAEVTIY
+1127 IYADEASFAEVTIY
-1141 QGNKIVDGGTITLYA
+1141 QGEQISDGGKITLYA
-1156 QWKKLPDVTILYT
+1156 QWKKLPDVTISYT
-1169 PDPTSLGTV
+1169 PEPTSLGTV
-1178 KLNGAAAEENDTITV
+1178 KLNPTESNELGPQDGMV
-1193 QEGTVY
+1193 S

-1215 PGEGSVFVGWYDA
+1215 PGKGSVFVGWYDA

-1234 HPLTVSS
+1234 HPLTDGS
-1241 TTYTP
+1241 TTYKP
-1246 KKDSS
+1246 EKDSF

-1268 VLRYD
+1268 VLHYN
-1273 ANATDAVGT
+1273 ANAADAVGT
-1282 MKDQT
+1282 MEDQT
-1287 FPHGEAYPLKE
+1287 FPHGEAYPLTE
-1298 CAFSREG
+1298 CAFRREG

-1312 TESTGK
+1312 TKPEGGE
-1318 VKYEDQES
+1318 VKYEDQTN
-1326 IKLEEKFPNLKDDN
+1326 IKLDEEFPNLKDDN
-1340 DEVTL
+1340 KGVTL

-1371 LETVVAVTGTA
+1371 SEPVAAVKGTA

-1388 PKSGAKFDGWYS
+1388 PKSGARFDGWYS

-1415 KGAGTVWQGT
+1415 KGDGAVWLGT
-1425 TYYAHFSAKRSPS
+1425 TYYAYFSAKRSPS

>member
-1 MDIKGDW
+1 
-8 KKRAVCGL
+8 
-16 MVLAM
+16 M
-21 ALSLLP
+21 AL
-27 TSILAADTRSVTDN
+27 
-41 AIKNGSFEQPVFDD
+41 
-55 KPSPQWPANQVPDWH
+55 
-70 TTASDHLIEFGSKRN
+70 
-85 GKNAPQLTGNN
+85 
-96 KEIPDGK
+96 
-103 QFAELNADEESTLY
+103 
-117 QYATTVGGNVY
+117 
-128 EWGLSHRGRSG
+128 
-139 IDQMAVIIGPKQS
+139 IIGPKQD
-152 QIDPATGE
+152 I
-160 RIDVDPAKPS
+160 DPAKPS
-170 KDGKDGRDQFM
+170 KNGKDQFM

-187 SQHESNLKV
+187 KNHAEKLGVN
-196 DIPPTGCTQKIT
+196 IAPTGCTQKIT

-225 DAFSASPSDVY
+225 DAFSASRSDVY

-244 IGTNNNA
+244 IGTSNKA
-251 WDNYGTN
+251 WGNYGTN
-258 SSAYAAGKLSYSCR
+258 SSAYAAGNLAYSCR

-291 AGGNT
+291 TTYNNNKT
-296 CGNLIDNIHFSLY
+296 LGNLIDNIYFDLF
-309 QTITAAATAGGSG
+309 QTLSISASGGG
-322 YIIVP
+322 
-327 TGDKGSEYYEIGS
+327 TGSMTVSADGKDDSTIKVSDSETKEA
-340 SMSELVVANGSPITV
+340 VVANGSTIKV
-355 KVVKPQDSNVQFVGA
+355 KAVKPKDSNVQFVGA

-384 IPVTDKEEWGEEG
+384 IPVTDKEWGEEG
-397 DTYTYEHRVEEP
+397 DTYTYVHPVKEP
-409 ADIVLVFI
+409 ADIVLVFVKKPMVI
-417 KSPTVMYDANGGQEY
+417 YEANGGQKY
-432 VYEPGATEPKN
+432 VHTEGAAEPTD

-448 EDTGRTKYTSHAAQ
+448 TGLTEYTSHAAQ
-462 APAGCE
+462 APAGCK
-468 DTWQFQGWLLAR
+468 DTWQFQGWLLPQNNN
-480 SKTLL
+480 KVL
-485 PAEHTVTYDKATDT
+485 PADHTVKYNTASE
-499 LTFTDNG
+499 TFTFTANG
-506 SERGSA
+506 ETTELHSV
-512 EGGATLIAQ
+512 GATLFAQ

-535 DENGKVS
+535 ENGKVS
-542 ADFRENTDCGTVEI
+542 ADFRENTDCGTVDI
-556 VGNEGESVANNLA
+556 VDHKGELVADNPA

-586 AKAGYE
+586 ANAGYE

-604 YDLVSSEP
+604 YDLVSSKP

-648 PQNTPDPP
+648 PPNTPELP

-678 TIDGTVKKDGRT
+678 TIDGTVTKDGRT

-695 IFTGWHDGEED
+695 VFTGWHDGKED
-706 GSSGTGSDIVIQET
+706 GSSGNDVDIVIRET

-735 TFEPEAEHSLSY
+735 TFIPEKEHTLTY
-747 QFADSGSWS
+747 QFADNTRWS
-756 PSGSFAHTEEHYRGE
+756 PSGSFELTENYYRGE
-771 SVTAKAEPDR
+771 SVTAQAEPDR
-781 NQTTDGEDVLAT
+781 NQTTDEEGNPIDVLVT
-793 DNVTLYGDWSFKGWQ
+793 GNVTLYGDWSFNGWK
-808 RSDTKDK
+808 RSDNDST
-815 DIVAAGDGFDMPGN
+815 IAAGRGFNMPGK

-856 RDPKYASYDYAA
+856 SDPKYASYDYAA
-868 LLGSSKSG
+868 LLGSDKSG
-876 LNAPSTGI
+876 INAPSTGI
-884 PFGASIEL
+884 PFGASIKLMEL
-892 MGLPAG
+892 PDG
-898 TEIQNDKY
+898 TVPEGKY
-906 FAGWSLVKPTSDNL
+906 FAGWSRMNPEDKTDVQINALPTQS
-920 DTIQTQG
+920 
-927 PGDSVGYRKLGI
+927 PGIFVNDRDFEVGNSGEQV
-939 TENGQEVKLYA
+939 TLYA
-950 VYKNKD
+950 IYKTYD
-956 VATVD
+956 VATVEFD
-961 FAVNDSNWGDVNP
+961 AETGGSVTSR
-974 KSGSFTVQNGKVDNK
+974 SGSFKVKDGDVLQEQR
-989 TVSSEATPREGYHF
+989 VSSTATPREGYHF
-1003 VGWYEKSDD
+1003 VGWYEKDA
-1012 GKLEP
+1012 LTP
-1017 VNGSAINGTTLT
+1017 VSTDATLT
-1029 VTAAMMQAKLKPLA
+1029 VTSDMMQEKQ
-1043 ESRGENR
+1043 ENG
-1050 TPVLE
+1050 TPVL
-1055 VRYIAVFARD
+1055 VVHYVAVFARD

-1070 FDGNGDDKEATMKP
+1070 FEPNGALDAEGKSDVTGEMPP
-1084 QTFPAPDSEEQLTTL
+1084 QKFHDPDSEDQPTML
-1099 RKNEFKR
+1099 RKNAFTR

-1115 EYPTR
+1115 EL
-1120 EVGQEER
+1120 ENGQGR

-1141 QGNKIVDGGTITLYA
+1141 RGVEIKNRDTITLYA
-1156 QWKKLPDVTILYT
+1156 QWKKLPDVTIFYT
-1169 PDPTSLGTV
+1169 PEPTSLGTV
-1178 KLNGAAAEENDTITV
+1178 ELNPTESNELDPQDGMV
-1193 QEGTVY
+1193 S

-1207 VAQGATAV
+1207 TARGATAV

-1234 HPLTVSS
+1234 NRLIDS

-1273 ANATDAVGT
+1273 ANGGTGT
-1282 MKDQT
+1282 MEDQT
-1287 FPHGEAYPLKE
+1287 FPHGQAHPLEK

-1305 YRFVGWA
+1305 YSFVGWA
-1312 TESTGK
+1312 TEKEGK
-1318 VKYEDQES
+1318 VKYEDQKS
-1326 IKLEEKFPNLKDDN
+1326 IKLDEEFPNLTNDN
-1340 DEVTL
+1340 DEVYL

-1362 AELGSVSSA
+1362 AELGSVSKAS
-1371 LETVVAVTGTA
+1371 ETVDAVTGTA

-1388 PKSGAKFDGWYS
+1388 PKSGARFDGWYS
-1400 ADGTLLSKELTFVPT
+1400 ADGALLSKELTFVPT
-1415 KGAGTVWQGT
+1415 KKDGAVWQGT

-1511 SDVPDTAWYAAAV
+1511 SDVSDTAWYAAAV

>member
-27 TSILAADTRSVTDN
+27 TSILAADTRSVTEN
-41 AIKNGSFEQPVFDD
+41 AIKNGSFEEPAFHD
-55 KPSPQWPANQVPDWH
+55 KNSPQWPANNVPDWD
-70 TTASDHLIEFGSKRN
+70 TTASDQLIEFGSRRN
-85 GKNAPQLTGNN
+85 GKDAPQLTGVD
-96 KEIPDGK
+96 KTIPDGS

-128 EWGLSHRGRSG
+128 EWGLSHRGREG
-139 IDQMAVIIGPKQS
+139 VDHMALIIGPKQNF
-152 QIDPATGE
+152 
-160 RIDVDPAKPS
+160 DPAKPS
-170 KDGKDGRDQFM
+170 EDGRDQFM

-187 SQHESNLKV
+187 SQHASGMA
-196 DIPPTGCTQKIT
+196 DMGCTQKIT

-215 AKGEFQNDIG
+215 KNGRFENDIG

-244 IGTNNNA
+244 IGTSNTA
-251 WDNYGTN
+251 WGNYGTK
-258 SSAYAAGKLSYSCR
+258 SSAYAAGNLAYSCR
-272 YAVPDGQTETVFA
+272 YAVPDGQTKTVFA

-291 AGGNT
+291 AT
-296 CGNLIDNIHFSLY
+296 SDKTLGNLIDNIHFSLY

-322 YIIVP
+322 FIGVP
-327 TGDKGSEYYEIGS
+327 TGNVSEYYPIGS
-340 SMSELVVANGSPITV
+340 SMSELVVANGSTIKV
-355 KVVKPQDSNVQFVGA
+355 KAVKPKDSNVQFVGA

-384 IPVTDKEEWGEEG
+384 IPVTDKEWGEEG
-397 DTYTYEHRVEEP
+397 DTYTYVHPVKEP
-409 ADIVLVFI
+409 ADIVLVFVKKPMVI
-417 KSPTVMYDANGGQEY
+417 YEANGGNRY
-432 VYEPGATEPKN
+432 TYGDNGTNA
-443 TVSFA
+443 VSFA
-448 EDTGRTKYTSHAAQ
+448 QQAGSGGVLTPRGPYTAQ
-462 APAGCE
+462 AAETTKDGWRF
-468 DTWQFQGWLLAR
+468 DGWLLPQNNN
-480 SKTLL
+480 KVL
-485 PAEHTVTYDKATDT
+485 PAVHTVSYDAESE
-499 LTFTDNG
+499 TFTFTANG
-506 SERGSA
+506 ETTELESV
-512 EGGATLIAQ
+512 GATLIAQ

-556 VGNEGESVANNLA
+556 VGNVGESVANNPA

-578 ERVTVTAT
+578 ERVTVTA
-586 AKAGYE
+586 AANAGYE
-592 FIGWYQQVDGEK
+592 FMGWYQQVDGNK
-604 YDLVSSEP
+604 YELVSSKP

-631 PTHTVTYQWAS
+631 PTHTVTYRWAS
-642 VDAGKC
+642 EAAGKC
-648 PQNTPDPP
+648 PPNKPKLP

-663 GGTYYISKDFIKDKT
+663 GGTYYISTDFIKDKT
-678 TIDGTVKKDGRT
+678 TIDGTVTKDGRT

-695 IFTGWHDGEED
+695 VFTGWHDGKED
-706 GSSGTGSDIVIQET
+706 GSSGNDVDIVIRET
-720 ELIKVTGDRTLTGFW
+720 ELIKVKGDRTLTGFW

-756 PSGSFAHTEEHYRGE
+756 PSGSFAQTEEHYRGE
-771 SVTAKAEPDR
+771 SVKAASEPAR
-781 NQTTDGEDVLAT
+781 NQTMDGKDVLVT
-793 DNVTLYGDWSFKGWQ
+793 DNVTLYGAWSFKGWK
-808 RSDTKDK
+808 RSDNKG
-815 DIVAAGDGFDMPGN
+815 IVAAGREFNMPGN
-829 DLTLTG
+829 NLTLTG

-850 GDGKPI
+850 GNGMPI
-856 RDPKYASYDYAA
+856 SDPKYASYDYAA
-868 LLGSSKSG
+868 LLGSSKPG

-884 PFGASIEL
+884 PFGVSIKLMEL
-892 MGLPAG
+892 PDGTVPAG
-898 TEIQNDKY
+898 KY
-906 FAGWSLVKPTSDNL
+906 FAGWSRTNPKDMTDVQINALPTQS
-920 DTIQTQG
+920 
-927 PGDSVGYRKLGI
+927 PGIFVNDRDFEVRN
-939 TENGQEVKLYA
+939 NGEQVTLYA
-950 VYKNKD
+950 IYKTYD
-956 VATVD
+956 VATVEFD
-961 FAVNDSNWGDVNP
+961 AETGGSVTSR
-974 KSGSFTVQNGKVDNK
+974 SGSFNVEDGNVLPEQRVPST
-989 TVSSEATPREGYHF
+989 AAPRDGYHF
-1003 VGWYEKSDD
+1003 VGWYEKDAQGGLSLVSKD
-1012 GKLEP
+1012 
-1017 VNGSAINGTTLT
+1017 ATLT
-1029 VTAAMMQAKLKPLA
+1029 VTSNMMQAKLDLLTR
-1043 ESRGENR
+1043 SREENR
-1050 TPVLE
+1050 TPVL
-1055 VRYIAVFARD
+1055 VVHYVAVFARD
-1065 SFTVK
+1065 SFTVEFK
-1070 FDGNGDDKEATMKP
+1070 PNGALDAGGKSDVTGVMDS
-1084 QTFPAPDSEEQLTTL
+1084 QTFHDPDSEDQPTML
-1099 RKNEFKR
+1099 RKNAFTR
-1106 PGYVFTGWA
+1106 PGYEFTSWA
-1115 EYPTR
+1115 ES
-1120 EVGQEER
+1120 ENGQGR
-1127 IYADEAPFAEVTIY
+1127 IYADEASFAEVTIY
-1141 QGNKIVDGGTITLYA
+1141 RGVKIEDGGSITLYA
-1156 QWKKLPDVTILYT
+1156 QWKKLPDVTIFYT
-1169 PDPTSLGTV
+1169 PEPTSLGTV
-1178 KLNGAAAEENDTITV
+1178 ELNPTESNELDPQDGMV
-1193 QEGTVY
+1193 S

-1207 VAQGATAV
+1207 TARGATAV

-1228 QDTERS
+1228 QDTERENS
-1234 HPLTVSS
+1234 LTDGK
-1241 TTYTP
+1241 TYTP
-1246 KKDSS
+1246 EKDLS
-1251 GRYQEGSYVALF
+1251 GRYRDGSYVALF

-1273 ANATDAVGT
+1273 ANGGTGT
-1282 MKDQT
+1282 MEDQT
-1287 FPHGEAYPLKE
+1287 FPHGQAHPLEK

-1305 YRFVGWA
+1305 YSFVGWA
-1312 TESTGK
+1312 TEQKGK
-1318 VKYEDQES
+1318 VEYEDQTN
-1326 IKLEEKFPNLKDDN
+1326 IKLDKEFPNLKDDN
-1340 DEVTL
+1340 DEATL
-1345 YAVWE
+1345 YAVWR

-1371 LETVVAVTGTA
+1371 SETVDAVTGTA
-1382 KGSTAQ
+1382 KGSIAQ
-1388 PKSGAKFDGWYS
+1388 PKSGARFDGWYS
-1400 ADGTLLSKELTFVPT
+1400 ADGTLLSTDLKFVPT
-1415 KGAGTVWQGT
+1415 RADGAVWQGT

-1498 DVRMQNLTKDNAY
+1498 DVRAQNLTEDNAY
-1511 SDVPDTAWYAAAV
+1511 SDVSGTAWYAAAV

>member
-41 AIKNGSFEQPVFDD
+41 AIKNGSFEQPAFVNKD
-55 KPSPQWPANQVPDWH
+55 SPQWPANNVPGWD
-70 TTASDHLIEFGSKRN
+70 TTASDKLIEFGSTRKN
-85 GKNAPQLTGNN
+85 GRVPHIWGKPD
-96 KEIPDGK
+96 IPDGD

-139 IDQMAVIIGPKQS
+139 IDQMALIIGPKQ
-152 QIDPATGE
+152 
-160 RIDVDPAKPS
+160 DVDPAKPS
-170 KDGKDGRDQFM
+170 KTGKDQFM

-187 SQHESNLKV
+187 SQHASNLKV
-196 DIPPTGCTQKIT
+196 DIQQTGCTQKIT

-215 AKGEFQNDIG
+215 ANGEFQNDIG

-244 IGTNNNA
+244 IGTSNTA
-251 WDNYGTN
+251 WGNYGTK
-258 SSAYAAGKLSYSCR
+258 SSAYAAGKLAYSCR

-309 QTITAAATAGGSG
+309 QTITAAATAEGSG
-322 YIIVP
+322 FIGVP
-327 TGDKGSEYYEIGS
+327 TGDKGSKYYEIGS
-340 SMSELVVANGSPITV
+340 SMRELVVANGSSITV
-355 KVVKPQDSNVQFVGA
+355 KAVEPESGDVQFVGA

-384 IPVTDKEEWGEEG
+384 IPVTDKEKWGEEDG
-397 DTYTYEHRVEEP
+397 TYTYVHRVEEP
-409 ADIVLVFI
+409 ADIVLVFVKKPMVI
-417 KSPTVMYDANGGQEY
+417 YEAKGGDRYIYGDNGTN
-432 VYEPGATEPKN
+432 A
-443 TVSFA
+443 VSFA
-448 EDTGRTKYTSHAAQ
+448 QQAGSDGTLKEREPYTPQAAETTKD
-462 APAGCE
+462 GWRF
-468 DTWQFQGWLLAR
+468 DGWLLPR
-480 SKTLL
+480 KTKVL
-485 PAEHTVTYDKATDT
+485 PAVHTVKYDTASE
-499 LTFTDNG
+499 TFTFTAADGTNEKLH
-506 SERGSA
+506 S
-512 EGGATLIAQ
+512 GGATLIAQ

-535 DENGKVS
+535 ENGKVS
-542 ADFRENTDCGTVEI
+542 ADFRENTDCGTVDI
-556 VGNEGESVANNLA
+556 VDHVGESVANNPA

-586 AKAGYE
+586 ANAGYE

-604 YDLVSSEP
+604 YELVSSKP

-631 PTHTVTYQWAS
+631 PTHTVTYRWAS

-648 PQNTPDPP
+648 PPEEQRNANNISLPEA
-656 SPGTVID
+656 GTVIA
-663 GGTYYISKDFIKDKT
+663 GGTYYISKDLEIGK
-678 TIDGTVKKDGRT
+678 TIDGTVTKGDRT

-695 IFTGWHDGEED
+695 VFTGWHDGKED

-720 ELIKVTGDRTLTGFW
+720 ELINVTGNRTLTGFW

-808 RSDTKDK
+808 RSDNDST
-815 DIVAAGDGFDMPGN
+815 IAAGRGFDMPGN
-829 DLTLTG
+829 NLTLTG

-898 TEIQNDKY
+898 TEIPDDKY
-906 FAGWSLVKPTSDNL
+906 FAGWSLVKPENNL
-920 DTIQTQG
+920 STIETQA

-939 TENGQEVKLYA
+939 TANKQVVTLYA

-961 FAVNDSNWGDVNP
+961 FAVNDSNWGNVDT
-974 KSGSFTVQNGKVDNK
+974 KSGSFTVQNGIVDNK
-989 TVSSEATPREGYHF
+989 TVFSEATPREGYHF
-1003 VGWYEKSDD
+1003 VGWYEK
-1012 GKLEP
+1012 GALTP
-1017 VNGSAINGTTLT
+1017 VSTNAKLT
-1029 VTAAMMQAKLKPLA
+1029 VTSDMMQEKLPLTG
-1043 ESRGENR
+1043 SGEENG
-1050 TPVLE
+1050 TPPVL
-1055 VRYIAVFARD
+1055 VVHYVAVFARD

-1156 QWKKLPDVTILYT
+1156 QWKKLPDVTIFYT
-1169 PDPTSLGTV
+1169 PEPTSLGTV
-1178 KLNGAAAEENDTITV
+1178 ELNPTESNELDPQDGMV
-1193 QEGTVY
+1193 S

-1207 VAQGATAV
+1207 TARGATAV

-1228 QDTERS
+1228 KDTERENS
-1234 HPLTVSS
+1234 LTDSM
-1241 TTYTP
+1241 TYTP
-1246 KKDSS
+1246 EKNSS
-1251 GRYQEGSYVALF
+1251 SKRYQDGSYVALF

-1268 VLRYD
+1268 VLHYD
-1273 ANATDAVGT
+1273 ANAADAAGT
-1282 MKDQT
+1282 MEDQT
-1287 FPHGEAYPLKE
+1287 FPHGQAYPLKE

-1312 TESTGK
+1312 TGPAGE
-1318 VKYEDQES
+1318 VKYEDQKN
-1326 IKLEEKFPNLKDDN
+1326 IKLDEEFPNLKDDN
-1340 DEVTL
+1340 EGATL

-1371 LETVVAVTGTA
+1371 SETVDAVTGTA

-1388 PKSGAKFDGWYS
+1388 AKSGARFDGWYS

-1415 KGAGTVWQGT
+1415 KGDGAVWQGT
-1425 TYYAHFSAKRSPS
+1425 TYYAYFSAKRSPS

-1511 SDVPDTAWYAAAV
+1511 SDVSDTAWYAAAV

>member
-8 KKRAVCGL
+8 KKRAVSGL
-16 MVLAM
+16 MVLVM

-41 AIKNGSFEQPVFDD
+41 AIKNGSFEEPAFDD
-55 KPSPQWPANQVPDWH
+55 KPSPQWVPGPTFDWK
-70 TTASDHLIEFGSKRN
+70 TTAFGKKIEFGSKRN
-85 GKNAPQLTGNN
+85 GQKAPQLTGAQT
-96 KEIPDGK
+96 IPDGY

-128 EWGLSHRGRSG
+128 EWGLSHRGRMG
-139 IDQMAVIIGPKQS
+139 VDQMAVIIGPKQ
-152 QIDPATGE
+152 AF
-160 RIDVDPAKPS
+160 DPAKPS
-170 KDGKDGRDQFM
+170 ADGKDQFM

-187 SQHESNLKV
+187 RLHESNLKV
-196 DIPPTGCTQKIT
+196 DIPRTGCTQKIT
-208 VYSKKFA
+208 VYSKKFDA
-215 AKGEFQNDIG
+215 NGGFQNDIG
-225 DAFSASPSDVY
+225 DAFNASPTDMY

-251 WDNYGTN
+251 WGNYGTK
-258 SSAYAAGKLSYSCR
+258 SSAYAAGNLAYSCR
-272 YAVPDGQTETVFA
+272 YAVPDGQAKTVFA

-291 AGGNT
+291 TGGST
-296 CGNLIDNIHFSLY
+296 CGNLIDNIHFRLY

-322 YIIVP
+322 YIGVS
-327 TGDKGSEYYEIGS
+327 TGDEDESVLYKIDDK
-340 SMSELVVANGSPITV
+340 MRELVVANGSTITV
-355 KVVKPQDSNVQFVGA
+355 QAVKPKDSNVQFVGA

-384 IPVTDKEEWGEEG
+384 IPVADKGWREEG

-409 ADIVLVFI
+409 ADIVLVFVKKPMVI
-417 KSPTVMYDANGGQEY
+417 YEANGGKQY
-432 VYEPGATEPKN
+432 THGDNGTNA
-443 TVSFA
+443 VSFA
-448 EDTGRTKYTSHAAQ
+448 PQVSDDGSTTARGPYDSKEATPVKDGWRF
-462 APAGCE
+462 
-468 DTWQFQGWLLAR
+468 DGWLLPQ
-480 SKTLL
+480 KNKVL
-485 PAEHTVTYDKATDT
+485 PAVHTVSYDAERE
-499 LTFTDNG
+499 TFTFAANG
-506 SERGSA
+506 ETTELES
-512 EGGATLIAQ
+512 GGATLIAQ

-535 DENGKVS
+535 GADGKVS
-542 ADFRENTDCGTVEI
+542 ADFQENTDCGTVEI
-556 VGNEGESVANNLA
+556 VGNEGESVANNPA
-569 AKDYFASAS
+569 AKDYFASAT
-578 ERVTVTAT
+578 ERVTVTAA
-586 AKAGYE
+586 AKPGYE
-592 FIGWYQQVDGEK
+592 FIGWYQQLDGE
-604 YDLVSSEP
+604 YDLVSSNP

-619 REGVQTIYARFA
+619 SEGVQTIYARFA

-648 PQNTPDPP
+648 PPNRPEPP

-678 TIDGTVKKDGRT
+678 TIDGTVTKDGRT

-695 IFTGWHDGEED
+695 VFTGWRSGE
-706 GSSGTGSDIVIQET
+706 SGDSDIRET

-735 TFEPEAEHSLSY
+735 TFIPEKEHTLTY
-747 QFADSGSWS
+747 QFADNNRWS
-756 PSGSFAHTEEHYRGE
+756 PSGSFAQTENHYRGE
-771 SVTAKAEPDR
+771 SVTAQAEPAR
-781 NQTTDGEDVLAT
+781 NQTTDEKGNPIDVLAT
-793 DNVTLYGDWSFKGWQ
+793 GNVTLYGDWSFNGWK
-808 RSDTKDK
+808 RSDNDST
-815 DIVAAGDGFDMPGN
+815 IAAGRGFNMPGK

-856 RDPKYASYDYAA
+856 SDPKYASYDYAA

-876 LNAPSTGI
+876 LNAPTGI

-892 MGLPAG
+892 MELPDG
-898 TEIQNDKY
+898 TKIPNDKY
-906 FAGWSLVKPTSDNL
+906 FAGWSIVDPTNADL
-920 DTIQTQG
+920 GTIETQA

-939 TENGQEVKLYA
+939 TKDKRKVTLYA

-956 VATVD
+956 MATVD

-974 KSGSFTVQNGKVDNK
+974 KSGSFMVQNGKVDEG
-989 TVSSEATPREGYHF
+989 TVSSTAAPRDGYHF
-1003 VGWYEKSDD
+1003 VGWYEESDD

-1043 ESRGENR
+1043 ESREENR

-1156 QWKKLPDVTILYT
+1156 QWEKLSDVIIFYT
-1169 PDPTSLGTV
+1169 PEPTSLGTV
-1178 KLNGAAAEENDTITV
+1178 KLNGTAAKENDTITV

-1207 VAQGATAV
+1207 EVQGATAV
-1215 PGEGSVFVGWYDA
+1215 PGKGSVFVGWYDA

-1234 HPLTVSS
+1234 NRLIDS

-1273 ANATDAVGT
+1273 ANGGTGT
-1282 MKDQT
+1282 MEDQT
-1287 FPHGEAYPLKE
+1287 FPHGQAHPLEK

-1305 YRFVGWA
+1305 YSFVGWA
-1312 TESTGK
+1312 TEQEGK
-1318 VKYEDQES
+1318 VKYEDQKS
-1326 IKLEEKFPNLKDDN
+1326 IKLDEEFPNLTNDN
-1340 DEVTL
+1340 DEVYL

-1362 AELGSVSSA
+1362 AELGSVSKAS
-1371 LETVVAVTGTA
+1371 ETVDAVTGTA

-1388 PKSGAKFDGWYS
+1388 PKSGARFDGWYS
-1400 ADGTLLSKELTFVPT
+1400 ADGALLSKELTFVPT
-1415 KGAGTVWQGT
+1415 KKDGAVWQGT

-1511 SDVPDTAWYAAAV
+1511 SDVSDTAWYAAAV
-1524 STLSKMG
+1524 STLSKMD

-1650 ATNSHEYERKADG
+1650 ATDSHEYERKADG

>member
-8 KKRAVCGL
+8 KKRAVSGL
-16 MVLAM
+16 MVLVM

-27 TSILAADTRSVTDN
+27 TSVLAADTRSVTEN
-41 AIKNGSFEQPVFDD
+41 AIKNGSFEEPVFDD
-55 KPSPQWPANQVPDWH
+55 KPSPQWPANNVPDWD
-70 TTASDHLIEFGSKRN
+70 TTASDKLIEFGSTRK
-85 GKNAPQLTGNN
+85 TGRVPHIWGNPD
-96 KEIPDGK
+96 IPDGD

-117 QYATTVGGNVY
+117 QYAETVGGNVY
-128 EWGLSHRGRSG
+128 EWGLSHRGRDG

-152 QIDPATGE
+152 QIDQTTGKSVG
-160 RIDVDPAKPS
+160 IAPD
-170 KDGKDGRDQFM
+170 KDAEGKDQFM

-187 SQHESNLKV
+187 RLHASNLKV
-196 DIPPTGCTQKIT
+196 AIPPTGCTQKIT

-215 AKGEFQNDIG
+215 KKGGFQNDIG

-251 WDNYGTN
+251 WGNYGTK
-258 SSAYAAGKLSYSCR
+258 SPAYAAGNLAYSCR

-291 AGGNT
+291 AGGST

-322 YIIVP
+322 YIGVP
-327 TGDKGSEYYEIGS
+327 TGNESVLYKIDDK
-340 SMSELVVANGSPITV
+340 MRELVVANGSTIKV
-355 KVVKPQDSNVQFVGA
+355 KAVKPKDSNVQFVGA

-384 IPVTDKEEWGEEG
+384 IPVADEGWREEG

-409 ADIVLVFI
+409 ADIVLVFVKKPMVI
-417 KSPTVMYDANGGQEY
+417 YEAKGGDRYIYGDNGTN
-432 VYEPGATEPKN
+432 A
-443 TVSFA
+443 VSFA
-448 EDTGRTKYTSHAAQ
+448 PQVSGDGSTTARGPYESKAATT
-462 APAGCE
+462 AKDGWKF
-468 DTWQFQGWLLAR
+468 DGWLLPR
-480 SKTLL
+480 KNKVL
-485 PAEHTVTYDKATDT
+485 PAVHTVSYDAERE
-499 LTFTDNG
+499 TFTFAANG
-506 SERGSA
+506 ETTELES
-512 EGGATLIAQ
+512 GGATLIAQ

-535 DENGKVS
+535 DKDGMVS
-542 ADFRENTDCGTVEI
+542 ADIQENTACGSITVTSDGAAVKTETTEA
-556 VGNEGESVANNLA
+556 VTDYYSQANEKITA
-569 AKDYFASAS
+569 
-578 ERVTVTAT
+578 TAT
-586 AKAGYE
+586 AKNGYR
-592 FIGWYQQVDGEK
+592 FVGWYQQLDGDT
-604 YDLVSSEP
+604 YQFVSNQA
-612 THSYNVS
+612 TYTYTAKA
-619 REGVQTIYARFA
+619 EGVQTIYARFA
-631 PTHTVTYQWAS
+631 PTHTVTYRWTTEE
-642 VDAGKC
+642 GKC
-648 PQNTPDPP
+648 PPEELLNKNGISLPET
-656 SPGTVID
+656 GTVVD
-663 GGTYYISKDFIKDKT
+663 GGTYYISKDLEINK
-678 TIDGTVKKDGRT
+678 TIDGTGTIDDRT

-695 IFTGWHDGEED
+695 VFTGWRSGE
-706 GSSGTGSDIVIQET
+706 SGDSDIRET
-720 ELIKVTGDRTLTGFW
+720 ELIKVKGDRTLTGFW

-756 PSGSFAHTEEHYRGE
+756 PSGSFAQTENHYRGE

-781 NQTTDGEDVLAT
+781 NQTTDGKDVLAT
-793 DNVTLYGDWSFKGWQ
+793 DDVTLYGKWSFEGWK
-808 RSDTKDK
+808 RGDND
-815 DIVAAGDGFDMPGN
+815 DMIAAGNDFDMPGK

-850 GDGKPI
+850 GNGMPI
-856 RDPKYASYDYAA
+856 SDPKYASYDYAA
-868 LLGSSKSG
+868 LLGSSKPG
-876 LNAPSTGI
+876 LKAPSTGI
-884 PFGASIEL
+884 PFGASIKL
-892 MGLPAG
+892 MELPAE

-920 DTIQTQG
+920 DTIQTQD

-961 FAVNDSNWGDVNP
+961 FAVNDSNWGDVNT
-974 KSGSFTVQNGKVDNK
+974 KSGSFTVRGSTVDEK
-989 TVSSEATPREGYHF
+989 TVSSTATPREGYHF
-1003 VGWYEKSDD
+1003 VGWYEKKSDGGLTEVKD
-1012 GKLEP
+1012 E
-1017 VNGSAINGTTLT
+1017 NGNWITDAKLT
-1029 VTAAMMQAKLKPLA
+1029 VTSDMMQEKLNSLTEKL
-1043 ESRGENR
+1043 
-1050 TPVLE
+1050 V
-1055 VRYIAVFARD
+1055 VHYVAVFARD
-1065 SFTVK
+1065 SFTVEFDPNVALDAEGKSDVTGEMPPQK
-1070 FDGNGDDKEATMKP
+1070 FHDPKSKNQPTM
-1084 QTFPAPDSEEQLTTL
+1084 L
-1099 RKNEFKR
+1099 RKNAFTR
-1106 PGYVFTGWA
+1106 PGYEFTGWA
-1115 EYPTR
+1115 EYPNR
-1120 EVGQEER
+1120 GKGR
-1127 IYADEAPFAEVTIY
+1127 FYADEASFAEVTIY

-1156 QWKKLPDVTILYT
+1156 QWKKLPDVTIFYT
-1169 PDPTSLGTV
+1169 PEPTSLGTV
-1178 KLNGAAAEENDTITV
+1178 ELNPTESNELGPQDGMV
-1193 QEGTVY
+1193 S

-1207 VAQGATAV
+1207 TARGATAV

-1228 QDTERS
+1228 QDTERENS
-1234 HPLTVSS
+1234 LTDGK
-1241 TTYTP
+1241 TYTP
-1246 KKDSS
+1246 EKDLS
-1251 GRYQEGSYVALF
+1251 GRYRDGSYVALF

-1273 ANATDAVGT
+1273 ANGGTGT
-1282 MKDQT
+1282 MEDQT
-1287 FPHGEAYPLKE
+1287 FPHGQAHPLEK

-1305 YRFVGWA
+1305 YSFVGWA
-1312 TESTGK
+1312 TEQKGK
-1318 VKYEDQES
+1318 VEYEDQTN
-1326 IKLEEKFPNLKDDN
+1326 IKLDKEFPNLKDDN

-1345 YAVWE
+1345 YAVWH
-1350 EQSVTLSYEPND
+1350 EQSVTLGYEPND

-1371 LETVVAVTGTA
+1371 LETVAAVTGTA
-1382 KGSTAQ
+1382 KGSIAQ
-1388 PKSGAKFDGWYS
+1388 PKSGARFDGWYS
-1400 ADGTLLSKELTFVPT
+1400 ADGALLSKELTFVPT
-1415 KGAGTVWQGT
+1415 KKDGAVWQGT

-1471 YEDGTVRPNGSIS
+1471 YEDGTVHPNGSIS

-1511 SDVPDTAWYAAAV
+1511 SDVSDTAWYAAAV

-1663 VHETQTAKRENRDWS
+1663 VHETQTVKRENRDWS

>member
-8 KKRAVCGL
+8 KKRAVSGL

-41 AIKNGSFEQPVFDD
+41 AIKNGSFEEPAFHD
-55 KPSPQWPANQVPDWH
+55 KSSPQWDANNVPDWS
-70 TTASDHLIEFGSKRN
+70 TTASDQLIEFGSTRKN
-85 GKNAPQLTGNN
+85 GTVPHIVGEPNLQDSGC
-96 KEIPDGK
+96 
-103 QFAELNADEESTLY
+103 QFAELNAKEESTLY
-117 QYATTVGGNVY
+117 QYAETVGGNVY
-128 EWGLSHRGRSG
+128 EWGLSHRGRDG
-139 IDQMAVIIGPKQS
+139 VDQMALIIGPKQ
-152 QIDPATGE
+152 
-160 RIDVDPAKPS
+160 DVDPAKPS
-170 KDGKDGRDQFM
+170 ADGKDQFM

-187 SQHESNLKV
+187 RQHASEMGVTVYNN
-196 DIPPTGCTQKIT
+196 TGCTQKIT
-208 VYSKKFA
+208 VYSKKFDA
-215 AKGEFQNDIG
+215 NGGFQNDIG
-225 DAFSASPSDVY
+225 DAFNASPTDMY

-244 IGTNNNA
+244 IGTSNTA
-251 WDNYGTN
+251 WGNYGTK
-258 SSAYAAGKLSYSCR
+258 SSAYAAGNLAYSCR
-272 YAVPDGQTETVFA
+272 YAVPDGQTKTVFA

-291 AGGNT
+291 AT
-296 CGNLIDNIHFSLY
+296 SDKTLGNLIDNIHFSLY

-322 YIIVP
+322 FIGVP
-327 TGDKGSEYYEIGS
+327 TGNVSEYYPIGS
-340 SMSELVVANGSPITV
+340 SMSELVVANGSTIKV
-355 KVVKPQDSNVQFVGA
+355 KAVKPKDSNVQFVGA

-384 IPVTDKEEWGEEG
+384 IPVTDKEWGEEG
-397 DTYTYEHRVEEP
+397 DTYTYVHPVKEP
-409 ADIVLVFI
+409 ADIVLVFVKKPMVI
-417 KSPTVMYDANGGQEY
+417 YEANGGNRY
-432 VYEPGATEPKN
+432 TYGDNGTNA
-443 TVSFA
+443 VSFA
-448 EDTGRTKYTSHAAQ
+448 QQAGSGGVLTPRGPYTAQ
-462 APAGCE
+462 AAETTKDGWRF
-468 DTWQFQGWLLAR
+468 DGWLLPQNNN
-480 SKTLL
+480 KVL
-485 PAEHTVTYDKATDT
+485 PAVHTVSYDAESE
-499 LTFTDNG
+499 TFTFTANG
-506 SERGSA
+506 ETTELESV
-512 EGGATLIAQ
+512 GATLIAQ

-556 VGNEGESVANNLA
+556 VGNVGESVANNPV

-578 ERVTVTAT
+578 ERVTVTA
-586 AKAGYE
+586 AANAGYE
-592 FIGWYQQVDGEK
+592 FMGWYQQVDGNK
-604 YDLVSSEP
+604 YELVSSKP

-631 PTHTVTYQWAS
+631 PTHTVKYQWTK
-642 VDAGKC
+642 DIGKC
-648 PQNTPDPP
+648 PQNKPEPP

-663 GGTYYISKDFIKDKT
+663 GGTYYISKDFIRDKT
-678 TIDGTVKKDGRT
+678 TIDGTGTKDGRT

-695 IFTGWHDGEED
+695 VFTGWHDGED
-706 GSSGTGSDIVIQET
+706 VGSSGTGGDIVIRET
-720 ELIKVTGDRTLTGFW
+720 ELINVTGDRTLTGFW
-735 TFEPEAEHSLSY
+735 TFIPEEKHTLTY
-747 QFADSGSWS
+747 QFADNTRWS
-756 PSGSFAHTEEHYRGE
+756 PSGSFELTENYYRGE
-771 SVTAKAEPDR
+771 SVTAQAEPAR
-781 NQTTDGEDVLAT
+781 NQTTDGEDVLVT
-793 DNVTLYGDWSFKGWQ
+793 GNVTLYGDWSFKGWQ

-815 DIVAAGDGFDMPGN
+815 GIVAAGDGFDMPGN

-850 GDGKPI
+850 GDGEPI
-856 RDPKYASYDYAA
+856 SDPKYASYDYAA
-868 LLGSSKSG
+868 LLGSSKPG
-876 LNAPSTGI
+876 LDAPTGI
-884 PFGASIEL
+884 PFGASIKL
-892 MGLPAG
+892 MELPAG
-898 TEIQNDKY
+898 TKIPDDKY
-906 FAGWSLVKPTSDNL
+906 FAGWSIYKPTDGNL
-920 DTIQTQG
+920 STIETQA
-927 PGDSVGYRKLGI
+927 PGDSIGYRKLGI
-939 TENGQEVKLYA
+939 TKNGQEVTLYA

-956 VATVD
+956 MATVD
-961 FAVNDSNWGDVNP
+961 FAVNDSNWGDVGT
-974 KSGSFTVQNGKVDNK
+974 KGGSFTVQNGKVEKK
-989 TVSSEATPREGYHF
+989 TVSSKATPRDGYHF
-1003 VGWYEKSDD
+1003 VGWYEKDD
-1012 GKLEP
+1012 NGQLES
-1017 VNGSAINGTTLT
+1017 VSTSAINGTTLT
-1029 VTAAMMQAKLKPLA
+1029 VTTAMMQEKLNSLT
-1043 ESRGENR
+1043 ENG
-1050 TPVLE
+1050 TPVL
-1055 VRYIAVFARD
+1055 VHYVAVFAHD
-1065 SFTVK
+1065 SFTVN
-1070 FDGNGDDKEATMKP
+1070 FNGNGDDKKATMEP
-1084 QTFPAPDSEEQLTTL
+1084 QKFHDPDSKDQPTKL
-1099 RKNEFKR
+1099 RKNKFKR

-1115 EYPTR
+1115 ESEDGKGRT
-1120 EVGQEER
+1120 
-1127 IYADEAPFAEVTIY
+1127 YADEAPFAEVTTY
-1141 QGNKIVDGGTITLYA
+1141 QGVKIVDGGSITLYA
-1156 QWKKLPDVTILYT
+1156 QWEKLPDVTISYT
-1169 PDPTSLGTV
+1169 PEPTSLGTV
-1178 KLNGAAAEENDTITV
+1178 ELNPTESNELDPQDGMV
-1193 QEGTVY
+1193 S

-1215 PGEGSVFVGWYDA
+1215 PGKGSVFVGWYDE
-1228 QDTERS
+1228 QGKHLPTDG
-1234 HPLTVSS
+1234 

-1246 KKDSS
+1246 EKDSS
-1251 GRYQEGSYVALF
+1251 GRYRNGSYVARF

-1268 VLRYD
+1268 VLHYD

-1287 FPHGEAYPLKE
+1287 FPHGQAHPLEK

-1312 TESTGK
+1312 TGPAGE
-1318 VKYEDQES
+1318 VKYEDQKS
-1326 IKLEEKFPNLKDDN
+1326 IKLDEKFQNLTNDN
-1340 DEVTL
+1340 DVVTL

-1371 LETVVAVTGTA
+1371 LETVAAVKGTA

-1388 PKSGAKFDGWYS
+1388 PKSGARFDGWYS
-1400 ADGTLLSKELTFVPT
+1400 ADGTLLSTDLAFVPT
-1415 KGAGTVWQGT
+1415 KADGAVWQGT
-1425 TYYAHFSAKRSPS
+1425 TYYAYFSAKRSPS

-1511 SDVPDTAWYAAAV
+1511 SDVSDTAWYAAAV

-1560 ETAKSADTPFTD
+1560 ETARSADTPFTD

-1663 VHETQTAKRENRDWS
+1663 VHEMQTAKRENRDWS

>member
-41 AIKNGSFEQPVFDD
+41 AIKNGSFEEPAFHD
-55 KPSPQWPANQVPDWH
+55 KNSPQWPANNVPDWD
-70 TTASDHLIEFGSKRN
+70 TTASDHLIEFGSTRKDGTVPHIV
-85 GKNAPQLTGNN
+85 GKPNLQDSGC
-96 KEIPDGK
+96 

-117 QYATTVGGNVY
+117 QYAETVGGNVY
-128 EWGLSHRGRSG
+128 EWGLSHRGRDG
-139 IDQMAVIIGPKQS
+139 VDQMAVIIGPKQDD
-152 QIDPATGE
+152 DP
-160 RIDVDPAKPS
+160 DKPS
-170 KDGKDGRDQFM
+170 ADGKDQFM

-187 SQHESNLKV
+187 RQHASEMGV
-196 DIPPTGCTQKIT
+196 TVYGTGCTRKIT

-215 AKGEFQNDIG
+215 KKGGFQNDIG

-244 IGTNNNA
+244 IGTSNTV
-251 WDNYGTN
+251 WGNYGTK
-258 SSAYAAGKLSYSCR
+258 SSAYAAGNLAYSCR
-272 YAVPDGQTETVFA
+272 YAVPDGQAKTVFA

-291 AGGNT
+291 TGGST
-296 CGNLIDNIHFSLY
+296 CGNLIDNIHFRLY

-322 YIIVP
+322 YIGVS
-327 TGDKGSEYYEIGS
+327 TGDEDESVLYKIDDK
-340 SMSELVVANGSPITV
+340 MRELVVADGSTITV
-355 KVVKPQDSNVQFVGA
+355 QAVEPDNDVQFVGA
-370 YVTRQTAKGLEQVF
+370 YVTRQTQNGLKKEF
-384 IPVTDKEEWGEEG
+384 IPATSPSWDKV
-397 DTYTYEHRVEEP
+397 DRTYTYEHPVEEP
-409 ADIVLVFI
+409 ADIVLVFVKKPMVI
-417 KSPTVMYDANGGQEY
+417 YEANGGDQY
-432 VYEPGATEPKN
+432 THGDNGTNA
-443 TVSFA
+443 VSFA
-448 EDTGRTKYTSHAAQ
+448 QQVSDDGSKTERLPYESQEATTKTKD
-462 APAGCE
+462 GWRF
-468 DTWQFQGWLLAR
+468 DGWLLAR
-480 SKTLL
+480 KEKVL
-485 PAEHTVTYDKATDT
+485 PAVHTVSYDTASE
-499 LTFTDNG
+499 TFTFTADDG
-506 SERGSA
+506 TKETLES
-512 EGGATLIAQ
+512 GGATLIAQ

-535 DENGKVS
+535 DADGKVS
-542 ADFRENTDCGTVEI
+542 ADFRENTECGTVEI
-556 VGNEGESVANNLA
+556 VGNEGESVANNPA

-578 ERVTVTAT
+578 ERVTVTA
-586 AKAGYE
+586 AANAGYE
-592 FIGWYQQVDGEK
+592 FIGWYQQVDGKK
-604 YDLVSSEP
+604 YELVSSEP
-612 THSYNVS
+612 THSYTVS

-642 VDAGKC
+642 VAAGKC

-678 TIDGTVKKDGRT
+678 TIDGTVTKDGRT

-695 IFTGWHDGEED
+695 VFTGWHDGKED
-706 GSSGTGSDIVIQET
+706 GSSGNDVDIVIRET

-735 TFEPEAEHSLSY
+735 TFIPEKEHTLTY
-747 QFADSGSWS
+747 QFADNTRWS
-756 PSGSFAHTEEHYRGE
+756 PSGSFELTENYYRGE
-771 SVTAKAEPDR
+771 SVTAQAEPDR
-781 NQTTDGEDVLAT
+781 NQTTDEEGNPIDVLVT
-793 DNVTLYGDWSFKGWQ
+793 GNVTLYGDWSFNGWK
-808 RSDTKDK
+808 RSDNDST
-815 DIVAAGDGFDMPGN
+815 IAAGRGFNMPGN
-829 DLTLTG
+829 NLTLTG

-898 TEIQNDKY
+898 TEIPDDKY
-906 FAGWSLVKPTSDNL
+906 FAGWSLVKPENNL
-920 DTIQTQG
+920 STIETQA

-939 TENGQEVKLYA
+939 TANKQVVTLYA

-961 FAVNDSNWGDVNP
+961 FAVNDSNWGNVDT
-974 KSGSFTVQNGKVDNK
+974 KSGSFTVQNGIVDNK
-989 TVSSEATPREGYHF
+989 TVFSEATPREGYHF
-1003 VGWYEKSDD
+1003 VGWYEK
-1012 GKLEP
+1012 GALTP
-1017 VNGSAINGTTLT
+1017 VSTNAKLT
-1029 VTAAMMQAKLKPLA
+1029 VTSDMMQEKLPLTG
-1043 ESRGENR
+1043 SGEENG
-1050 TPVLE
+1050 TPPVL
-1055 VRYIAVFARD
+1055 VVHYVAVFARD
-1065 SFTVK
+1065 SFTVE
-1070 FDGNGDDKEATMKP
+1070 FNRNGDDVTGEMPP
-1084 QTFPAPDSEEQLTTL
+1084 QTFHDPDSEEQPTTL

-1120 EVGQEER
+1120 GEGQGR
-1127 IYADEAPFAEVTIY
+1127 SYDDEASFAEVTIY
-1141 QGNKIVDGGTITLYA
+1141 QKKQINNGDTITLYA
-1156 QWKKLPDVTILYT
+1156 QWERLPDVTILYT
-1169 PDPTSLGTV
+1169 PEPTSLGTV
-1178 KLNGAAAEENDTITV
+1178 ELNGIAAEGNDTITV

-1199 ESLNPETG
+1199 EQLNPETG
-1207 VAQGATAV
+1207 EVQGATAV
-1215 PGEGSVFVGWYDA
+1215 PGKGSVFVGWYDA

-1234 HPLTVSS
+1234 HSLTGSS
-1241 TTYTP
+1241 TTYKP
-1246 KKDSS
+1246 EKDSS

-1273 ANATDAVGT
+1273 ANGGTGT
-1282 MKDQT
+1282 MEDQT
-1287 FPHGEAYPLKE
+1287 FPHGQAHPLEK

-1305 YRFVGWA
+1305 YSFVGWA
-1312 TESTGK
+1312 TEQEGK
-1318 VKYEDQES
+1318 VKYEDQKS
-1326 IKLEEKFPNLKDDN
+1326 IKLDEEFPNLTNDN
-1340 DEVTL
+1340 DEVYL

-1362 AELGSVSSA
+1362 AELGSVSKAS
-1371 LETVVAVTGTA
+1371 ETVDAVTGTA

-1388 PKSGAKFDGWYS
+1388 PKSGARFDGWYS
-1400 ADGTLLSKELTFVPT
+1400 ADGALLSKELTFVPT
-1415 KGAGTVWQGT
+1415 KKDGAVWQGT

-1511 SDVPDTAWYAAAV
+1511 SDVSDTAWYAAAV

>member
-8 KKRAVCGL
+8 KKRAVSGL
-16 MVLAM
+16 MMLVM

-41 AIKNGSFEQPVFDD
+41 AIKNGSFEEPAFDD
-55 KPSPQWPANQVPDWH
+55 KPSPQWVPGPTFDWK
-70 TTASDHLIEFGSKRN
+70 TTAFGKKIEFGSKRN
-85 GKNAPQLTGNN
+85 GQKAPQLTGAQT
-96 KEIPDGK
+96 IPDGY

-128 EWGLSHRGRSG
+128 EWGLSHRGREG
-139 IDQMAVIIGPKQS
+139 DDHMALIIGPKQ
-152 QIDPATGE
+152 DE
-160 RIDVDPAKPS
+160 KPD
-170 KDGKDGRDQFM
+170 KPNKAGKDQFM

-187 SQHESNLKV
+187 KSHAEKLGVN
-196 DIPPTGCTQKIT
+196 IPVTGCTQKIT

-215 AKGEFQNDIG
+215 ANGGFQNDIG
-225 DAFSASPSDVY
+225 DAFSASPPDVY

-244 IGTNNNA
+244 IGTSNTA
-251 WDNYGTN
+251 WGNYGTK
-258 SSAYAAGKLSYSCR
+258 SSAYAAGNLAYSCR
-272 YAVPDGQTETVFA
+272 YAVPDGQTKTVFA

-291 AGGNT
+291 ATSNMT
-296 CGNLIDNIHFSLY
+296 LGNLIDNIHFSLY

-322 YIIVP
+322 YIGVS
-327 TGDKGSEYYEIGS
+327 TGDEDESVLYKIDDK
-340 SMSELVVANGSPITV
+340 MRELVVANGSTITV
-355 KVVKPQDSNVQFVGA
+355 QAVKPKDSNVQFVGA

-384 IPVTDKEEWGEEG
+384 IPVADKGWREEG

-409 ADIVLVFI
+409 ADIVLVFVKKPMVI
-417 KSPTVMYDANGGQEY
+417 YEANGGKQY
-432 VYEPGATEPKN
+432 THGDNGTNA
-443 TVSFA
+443 VSFA
-448 EDTGRTKYTSHAAQ
+448 PQVRDDGSTTARGPYDSKEATPVKDGWRF
-462 APAGCE
+462 
-468 DTWQFQGWLLAR
+468 DGWLLPQ
-480 SKTLL
+480 KNKVL
-485 PAEHTVTYDKATDT
+485 PAVHTVSYDAERD
-499 LTFTDNG
+499 TFTFAANG
-506 SERGSA
+506 ETTELES
-512 EGGATLIAQ
+512 GGATLIAQ
-521 WKWRQRFVT
+521 WKWRQRFIT

-535 DENGKVS
+535 DAGGKVS
-542 ADFRENTDCGTVEI
+542 ADFQENTECGTVKI
-556 VGNEGESVANNLA
+556 VGNEGESVANNPA

-592 FIGWYQQVDGEK
+592 FIGWYQQVDGK
-604 YDLVSSEP
+604 YDLVSSKP
-612 THSYNVS
+612 THSYTVIS
-619 REGVQTIYARFA
+619 EGVQTIYARFA

-642 VDAGKC
+642 VAAGKC

-678 TIDGTVKKDGRT
+678 TIDGTVTKDGRT

-695 IFTGWHDGEED
+695 VFTGWRSGE
-706 GSSGTGSDIVIQET
+706 SGDSDIRET

-735 TFEPEAEHSLSY
+735 TFIPEKEHTLTY
-747 QFADSGSWS
+747 QFADNNRWS
-756 PSGSFAHTEEHYRGE
+756 PSGSFAQTENHYRGE
-771 SVTAKAEPDR
+771 SVKAASEPAR
-781 NQTTDGEDVLAT
+781 NQTTDEEGNPIDVLAT
-793 DNVTLYGDWSFKGWQ
+793 GKVTLYGDWSFKGWQ

-835 QWEFTPYTYTVVYDT
+835 QWEFTPYTYTVVYDLGNGT
-850 GDGKPI
+850 TVA
-856 RDPKYASYDYAA
+856 DPNNENYNYSK
-868 LLGSSKSG
+868 LLGSSKPG
-876 LNAPSTGI
+876 LKAPSTGI
-884 PFGASIEL
+884 PFGASIKL
-892 MGLPAG
+892 MEFPAG
-898 TEIQNDKY
+898 TEIPNDKY
-906 FAGWSLVKPTSDNL
+906 FAGWSLVKPTNADLSD
-920 DTIQTQG
+920 IETQA
-927 PGDSVGYRKLGI
+927 PGDSVGFRKLKV

-974 KSGSFTVQNGKVDNK
+974 KSGSFTVQGNEVDGN
-989 TVSSEATPREGYHF
+989 TVSSTATPREGYHF
-1003 VGWYEKSDD
+1003 VGWCEKDDD
-1012 GKLEP
+1012 GKLES
-1017 VNGSAINGTTLT
+1017 VSKSAINGTTLT
-1029 VTAAMMQAKLKPLA
+1029 VTAAMMQEKLNSLTEKL
-1043 ESRGENR
+1043 
-1050 TPVLE
+1050 V
-1055 VRYIAVFARD
+1055 VHYVAVFARD
-1065 SFTVK
+1065 SFTVEFDRNGVLDAEGKSDVTGEMLPQK
-1070 FDGNGDDKEATMKP
+1070 FHDPNSKDQPTM
-1084 QTFPAPDSEEQLTTL
+1084 L

-1106 PGYVFTGWA
+1106 RGYVFTGWA

-1120 EVGQEER
+1120 GEGQGR
-1127 IYADEAPFAEVTIY
+1127 TYADEAPFAEVTKY
-1141 QGNKIVDGGTITLYA
+1141 RGVKIVDGDSITLYA
-1156 QWKKLPDVTILYT
+1156 QWEKLPDVTISYT
-1169 PDPTSLGTV
+1169 PEPTSLGTV
-1178 KLNGAAAEENDTITV
+1178 KLNPTESNELGPQDGMV
-1193 QEGTVY
+1193 S

-1207 VAQGATAV
+1207 TARGATAV
-1215 PGEGSVFVGWYDA
+1215 PGKGSVFVGWYDA
-1228 QDTERS
+1228 QGK
-1234 HPLTVSS
+1234 HPLTDKM
-1241 TTYTP
+1241 TYTP
-1246 KKDSS
+1246 EKGSS
-1251 GRYQEGSYVALF
+1251 GRYQDGSYVARF

-1273 ANATDAVGT
+1273 ANATDAAGA
-1282 MKDQT
+1282 MEDQT
-1287 FPHGEAYPLKE
+1287 FPHGQAHPLEK

-1312 TESTGK
+1312 TESAGE
-1318 VKYEDQES
+1318 VKYKDQES
-1326 IKLEEKFPNLKDDN
+1326 IKLDEEFPNLTNDN
-1340 DEVTL
+1340 DVVTL

-1350 EQSVTLSYEPND
+1350 EQSVTIGYVSSD
-1362 AELGSVSSA
+1362 TELG
-1371 LETVVAVTGTA
+1371 TVTVESEPVDAVTGTA
-1382 KGSTAQ
+1382 HGSTAQ
-1388 PKSGAKFDGWYS
+1388 AKSGAKFDGWYS
-1400 ADGTLLSKELTFVPT
+1400 ADSTLLSTELTFVP
-1415 KGAGTVWQGT
+1415 KKADGAVWQGT
-1425 TYYAHFSAKRSPS
+1425 TYYARFSARRRPS
-1438 TPSTPAKPDETK
+1438 TPSTPAKPDDTK
-1450 PTLAPIPEMLNGE
+1450 ITLAPIPEMLNGE

-1511 SDVPDTAWYAAAV
+1511 SDVSDTAWYAAAV

-1639 ETFWGYLAIQE
+1639 ETFWGYLAMQE

>member
-27 TSILAADTRSVTDN
+27 TSILAADTRSVTEN
-41 AIKNGSFEQPVFDD
+41 AIKNGSFEEPAFHD
-55 KPSPQWPANQVPDWH
+55 KNSPQWPAKEVPDWD
-70 TTASDHLIEFGSKRN
+70 TTASDRKIEFGSRRN
-85 GKNAPQLTGNN
+85 GKDAPQLMGDQT
-96 KEIPDGK
+96 IPDGS

-117 QYATTVGGNVY
+117 QYAETVGGNVY
-128 EWGLSHRGRSG
+128 EWGLSHRGREG
-139 IDQMAVIIGPKQS
+139 DDHMALIIGPKQ
-152 QIDPATGE
+152 DE
-160 RIDVDPAKPS
+160 KPD
-170 KDGKDGRDQFM
+170 KPNKAGKDQFM

-187 SQHESNLKV
+187 KSHAEKLGVN
-196 DIPPTGCTQKIT
+196 IPVTGCTQKIT

-215 AKGEFQNDIG
+215 ANGGFQNDIG

-251 WDNYGTN
+251 WGNYGTK
-258 SSAYAAGKLSYSCR
+258 SPDYAEGKLAYSCR
-272 YAVPDGQTETVFA
+272 YAVPDGQTKTVFA

-291 AGGNT
+291 ATSNKT
-296 CGNLIDNIHFSLY
+296 LGNLIDNIHFSLY

-322 YIIVP
+322 FIGVP
-327 TGDKGSEYYEIGS
+327 TGGKNVYYEIRG

-355 KVVKPQDSNVQFVGA
+355 KAVEPESDDVQFVGA
-370 YVTRQTAKGLEQVF
+370 YVTRQTQNGLKKEF
-384 IPVTDKEEWGEEG
+384 IPATSPSWDKV
-397 DTYTYEHRVEEP
+397 DRTYTYEHPVEEP
-409 ADIVLVFI
+409 ADIVLVFVKKPMVI
-417 KSPTVMYDANGGQEY
+417 YEANGGKQY
-432 VYEPGATEPKN
+432 THGDNGTNA
-443 TVSFA
+443 VSFA
-448 EDTGRTKYTSHAAQ
+448 PQVSGDGSTTARGPYDSKEATPVKDGWRF
-462 APAGCE
+462 
-468 DTWQFQGWLLAR
+468 DGWLLPQ
-480 SKTLL
+480 KNKVL
-485 PAEHTVTYDKATDT
+485 PAVHTVKYDTASE
-499 LTFTDNG
+499 TFTFTADDG
-506 SERGSA
+506 TKETLKS
-512 EGGATLIAQ
+512 GGATLIAQ

-530 ASRVK
+530 ASRVR
-535 DENGKVS
+535 ENGTVS
-542 ADFRENTDCGTVEI
+542 ADIRENTECGSITVGKSDGSAITTETNGA
-556 VGNEGESVANNLA
+556 VTDYYSQANEKITA
-569 AKDYFASAS
+569 
-578 ERVTVTAT
+578 TAT

-592 FIGWYQQVDGEK
+592 FMGWYQQVDGEK
-604 YDLVSSEP
+604 YELVSSKP
-612 THSYNVS
+612 THSYTVS

-648 PQNTPDPP
+648 PPEEQRNANKISLPEA
-656 SPGTVID
+656 GTVIA
-663 GGTYYISKDFIKDKT
+663 GGTYYISKDLKIGK

-695 IFTGWHDGEED
+695 VFTGWHDGEED
-706 GSSGTGSDIVIQET
+706 GSSGNDVDIVIRET
-720 ELIKVTGDRTLTGFW
+720 ELVNVTGHRVLTGFW

-771 SVTAKAEPDR
+771 SVTAQAEPAR
-781 NQTTDGEDVLAT
+781 NQTTDEEGNPIDVLVT
-793 DNVTLYGDWSFKGWQ
+793 GNVTLYGDWSFKGWQ
-808 RSDTKDK
+808 RSDNEGDNKG
-815 DIVAAGDGFDMPGN
+815 IVAAGDKFNMPGK

-850 GDGKPI
+850 GDGMPI
-856 RDPKYASYDYAA
+856 SDPKYASYDYAA

-876 LNAPSTGI
+876 LNAPTGI
-884 PFGASIEL
+884 PFGASIKLMEL
-892 MGLPAG
+892 PDG
-898 TEIQNDKY
+898 TEIPDDKY
-906 FAGWSLVKPTSDNL
+906 FAGWSLVKPENNL
-920 DTIQTQG
+920 STIETQA

-961 FAVNDSNWGDVNP
+961 FAVNDSNWGDVDP
-974 KSGSFTVQNGKVDNK
+974 KSGSFTVQNGIVDNK
-989 TVSSEATPREGYHF
+989 TVFSEATPREGYHF
-1003 VGWYEKSDD
+1003 VGWYEKKSDGGLTEVKD
-1012 GKLEP
+1012 E
-1017 VNGSAINGTTLT
+1017 NGNWITDAKLT
-1029 VTAAMMQAKLKPLA
+1029 VTSDMMQEKLNSLTEKL
-1043 ESRGENR
+1043 
-1050 TPVLE
+1050 V
-1055 VRYIAVFARD
+1055 VHYVAVFARD
-1065 SFTVK
+1065 SFTVEFDPNVALDAEGKSDVTGEMPPQK
-1070 FDGNGDDKEATMKP
+1070 FHDPKSKNQPTM
-1084 QTFPAPDSEEQLTTL
+1084 L
-1099 RKNEFKR
+1099 RKNAFTR
-1106 PGYVFTGWA
+1106 PGYEFTGWA
-1115 EYPTR
+1115 EYPNR
-1120 EVGQEER
+1120 GKGR
-1127 IYADEAPFAEVTIY
+1127 FYADEASFAEVTIY

-1156 QWKKLPDVTILYT
+1156 QWERLADVTIFYT
-1169 PDPTSLGTV
+1169 PEPTSLGTV
-1178 KLNGAAAEENDTITV
+1178 ELNPTESNELDPQDGMV
-1193 QEGTVY
+1193 S

-1207 VAQGATAV
+1207 TARGATAV

-1228 QDTERS
+1228 QDTERENS
-1234 HPLTVSS
+1234 LTDGK
-1241 TTYTP
+1241 TYTP
-1246 KKDSS
+1246 EKDLS
-1251 GRYQEGSYVALF
+1251 GRYRDGSYVALF

-1273 ANATDAVGT
+1273 ANGGTGT
-1282 MKDQT
+1282 MEDQT
-1287 FPHGEAYPLKE
+1287 FPHGQAHPLEK

-1305 YRFVGWA
+1305 YSFVGWA
-1312 TESTGK
+1312 TEQKGK
-1318 VKYEDQES
+1318 VEYEDQTN
-1326 IKLEEKFPNLKDDN
+1326 IKLDKEFPNLKDDN
-1340 DEVTL
+1340 DEATL
-1345 YAVWE
+1345 YAVWR

-1371 LETVVAVTGTA
+1371 SETVDAVTGTA

-1388 PKSGAKFDGWYS
+1388 PKSGARFDGWYS
-1400 ADGTLLSKELTFVPT
+1400 ADGALLSKELTFVPT
-1415 KGAGTVWQGT
+1415 KKDGAVWQGT

-1511 SDVPDTAWYAAAV
+1511 SDVSDTAWYSTAV

-1587 NGWVEG
+1587 NGWVAG

-1625 SDLLANQIVWPDNP
+1625 SDLLANQIAWPDNP

>member
-8 KKRAVCGL
+8 KKRAVSGL

-41 AIKNGSFEQPVFDD
+41 AIKNGSFEQPESWDE
-55 KPSPQWPANQVPDWH
+55 PSPQVEAGRVNGWS
-70 TTASDHLIEFGSKRN
+70 TTASDQLIEFGSTRRN
-85 GKNAPQLTGNN
+85 GSVPHINGRPNV
-96 KEIPDGK
+96 PDGF

-117 QYATTVGGNVY
+117 QYAATVGGNVY
-128 EWGLSHRGRSG
+128 EWGLSHRGRYG
-139 IDQMAVIIGPKQS
+139 IDRMALIIGPKQD
-152 QIDPATGE
+152 IA
-160 RIDVDPAKPS
+160 PAKPS
-170 KDGKDGRDQFM
+170 KNGKDQFM

-187 SQHESNLKV
+187 RQHASDMGV
-196 DIPPTGCTQKIT
+196 TAGCTQKIT

-215 AKGEFQNDIG
+215 ENGGFQNDTG
-225 DAFSASPSDVY
+225 DAFNASPTDVY

-244 IGTNNNA
+244 IGTSNNA
-251 WDNYGTN
+251 WGNYGTN
-258 SSAYAAGKLSYSCR
+258 SPEYAAGRLAYSCR

-291 AGGNT
+291 AGGKT
-296 CGNLIDNIHFSLY
+296 CGNLIDNIHFDLFQTLSIRASGGGTGSMTVSADGKDSTTEVSGSETKKAVVADGS
-309 QTITAAATAGGSG
+309 TITVRAT
-322 YIIVP
+322 VEP
-327 TGDKGSEYYEIGS
+327 
-340 SMSELVVANGSPITV
+340 N
-355 KVVKPQDSNVQFVGA
+355 SNTAFVGA
-370 YVTRQTAKGLEQVF
+370 YVTRRTAKGLEQVF
-384 IPVTDKEEWGEEG
+384 IPVADKGWKKDN
-397 DTYTYEHRVEEP
+397 DTYTYQHYVKEP

-448 EDTGRTKYTSHAAQ
+448 EDTGREEYTSHAAL
-462 APAGCE
+462 APAGCK

-480 SKTLL
+480 SETLL
-485 PAEHTVTYDKATDT
+485 PAVHTVTYNKETDM
-499 LTFTDNG
+499 LTFTGNG
-506 SERGSA
+506 SGRGSA

-535 DENGKVS
+535 NADGKVS
-542 ADFRENTDCGTVEI
+542 ADFQENTDCGTVEI
-556 VGNEGESVANNLA
+556 VGSRGEPVADNQA
-569 AKDYFASAS
+569 AKDYFASAT
-578 ERVTVTAT
+578 ERVTVTAA
-586 AKAGYE
+586 AKPGYE
-592 FIGWYQQVDGEK
+592 FIGWYQQLDGE
-604 YDLVSSEP
+604 YDLVSSNP

-619 REGVQTIYARFA
+619 SEGVQTIYARFA

-648 PQNTPDPP
+648 PPNKPKLP

-678 TIDGTVKKDGRT
+678 TIDGTVTKDGRT

-695 IFTGWHDGEED
+695 VFTGWHDGKED
-706 GSSGTGSDIVIQET
+706 GSSGNDVDIVIRET

-735 TFEPEAEHSLSY
+735 TFIPEKEHTLTY
-747 QFADSGSWS
+747 QFADNTRWS
-756 PSGSFAHTEEHYRGE
+756 PSGSFAQTEEHYRGE
-771 SVTAKAEPDR
+771 SVKAASEPAR
-781 NQTTDGEDVLAT
+781 NQTTDEEGNPIDVLAT
-793 DNVTLYGDWSFKGWQ
+793 GKVTLYGDWSFKGWQ
-808 RSDTKDK
+808 RSDNENT
-815 DIVAAGDGFDMPGN
+815 ITAGNDFDMPGKN
-829 DLTLTG
+829 LTLTG
-835 QWEFTPYTYTVVYDT
+835 QWEFTPYTYTVVYDLGNGT
-850 GDGKPI
+850 TVD
-856 RDPKYASYDYAA
+856 DPNNKNYNYSK
-868 LLGSSKSG
+868 LLGSSKPG
-876 LNAPSTGI
+876 LNAQSTGIGI

-892 MGLPAG
+892 MELPDG
-898 TEIQNDKY
+898 TKIPDDKY
-906 FAGWSLVKPTSDNL
+906 FAGWSIVDPTNADLS
-920 DTIQTQG
+920 TIETQD
-927 PGDSVGYRKLGI
+927 PGDPVGYRKLGI
-939 TENGQEVKLYA
+939 KENNQEVTFYA

-961 FAVNDSNWGDVNP
+961 FAVNNSNWGDVNP
-974 KSGSFTVQNGKVDNK
+974 KSGSFTVQGNVVEGN
-989 TVSSEATPREGYHF
+989 TVSSTAAPRDGYHF

-1012 GKLEP
+1012 ETTL
-1017 VNGSAINGTTLT
+1017 VDRNATLT
-1029 VTAAMMQAKLKPLA
+1029 VTAAMMQAKLNPLA

-1050 TPVLE
+1050 TPVLV

-1065 SFTVK
+1065 SFTVEFEPNGALDAGGKSDVTGEMPPQK
-1070 FDGNGDDKEATMKP
+1070 FHDPNSEDQPTM
-1084 QTFPAPDSEEQLTTL
+1084 L
-1099 RKNEFKR
+1099 RKNAFTR
-1106 PGYVFTGWA
+1106 PGYEFTSWA
-1115 EYPTR
+1115 ES
-1120 EVGQEER
+1120 ENGQGR
-1127 IYADEAPFAEVTIY
+1127 TYADKAPFAEVTIY
-1141 QGNKIVDGGTITLYA
+1141 QGNKIEDGGTIILYA
-1156 QWKKLPDVTILYT
+1156 QWEKLPDVTISYT
-1169 PDPTSLGTV
+1169 PKPTSLGTV
-1178 KLNGAAAEENDTITV
+1178 KLNDAAAEGNDITV
-1193 QEGTVY
+1193 QEGTVD
-1199 ESLNPETG
+1199 EHLNPETG

-1228 QDTERS
+1228 QDTERENS
-1234 HPLTVSS
+1234 LTES
-1241 TTYTP
+1241 TTYRP
-1246 KKDSS
+1246 EKDSS
-1251 GRYQEGSYVALF
+1251 GRYRNGSYVARF

-1273 ANATDAVGT
+1273 ANGGTGT
-1282 MKDQT
+1282 MEGQT
-1287 FPHGEAYPLKE
+1287 FPHGQAHPLEK

-1318 VKYEDQES
+1318 VKYEDQKS
-1326 IKLEEKFPNLKDDN
+1326 IKLDEEFKNLTNDN
-1340 DEVTL
+1340 DVVTL

-1350 EQSVTLSYEPND
+1350 EQSVTIGYVSSD
-1362 AELGSVSSA
+1362 TELG
-1371 LETVVAVTGTA
+1371 TVTVESEPVDAVTGTA
-1382 KGSTAQ
+1382 HGSTAQ
-1388 PKSGAKFDGWYS
+1388 AKSGAKFDGWYS
-1400 ADGTLLSKELTFVPT
+1400 ADGTLLSTDLAFVP
-1415 KGAGTVWQGT
+1415 KKADGAVWQGT
-1425 TYYAHFSAKRSPS
+1425 TYYARFSAQRRPS

-1511 SDVPDTAWYAAAV
+1511 SDVSDTAWYAAAV

-1531 VISGYPDGTFRPNA
+1531 IISGYPDGTFRPNA

-1639 ETFWGYLAIQE
+1639 KTFWGYLAIQE

-1663 VHETQTAKRENRDWS
+1663 VYETQTAKRENRDWS